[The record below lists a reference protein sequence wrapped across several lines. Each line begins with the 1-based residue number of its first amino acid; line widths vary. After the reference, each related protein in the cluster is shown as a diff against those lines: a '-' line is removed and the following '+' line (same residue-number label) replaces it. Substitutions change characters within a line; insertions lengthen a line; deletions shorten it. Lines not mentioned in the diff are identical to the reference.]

1 MADKDKLRFL
11 TGQEANLKDK
21 TLVRGQVYFA
31 ISSDTDSGKIYFDA
45 PIDNN
50 TTKRILMS
58 SDHAK
63 TADKATSADRAT
75 ADSNGRKFTET
86 YVSEIKLDNAG
97 TTILYK
103 YPDITTWKELKPKFL
118 PLTGGTITG
127 ELYADSITAGD
138 LLVNGSARF
147 VNTILGNIE
156 TANQWKTARGFQIA
170 DSDAAHTSVSV
181 NVNGSGNVVLKL
193 PSTIK
198 AALQG
203 NADTA
208 TKTTNDSN
216 NKKITDEYLHRVS
229 NTSST
234 LNQFSGAPKYL
245 LGIESFTDGGEVKWQ
260 SVDSVKVG
268 SASGADKW
276 NTARNFQVSDS
287 DAAHTGTAVSV
298 NGSKAIVLPLPA
310 TIKATLEGNASSAN
324 KVNHKYT
331 LTLGKT
337 KQTAFDGSADVSI
350 TITPESIGALSKD
363 EASAGAAKWSTARTF
378 YVADADA
385 SNTGTGVSVDGT
397 KDITLKLPSTI
408 KASIT
413 GHASE
418 DLPLAGGTMTGNI
431 SYKGSKATNSMIR
444 FLNNT
449 TDTSGNGISI
459 GGGGV
464 TVIGAGES
472 SQNLTPAAN
481 EEALYLTSDGSIKF
495 YTYCDTIGNKRGVIL
510 DTSRNF
516 YPDVNNSGSIGT
528 SSNKWASMYA
538 TTFYGALSG
547 TASHATSDIRGNAII
562 NTYLTNVYA
571 KSDDSSYLYKQV
583 GPSSERSAELIGR
596 YTPLDS
602 DGLINMKYIPAA
614 ALERVVVVA
623 NQTAQYA
630 LTTANVQL
638 GDVVKRN
645 DTGQLY
651 FVVDTNNL
659 SNAGGYLQFTAGTAT
674 NVNWSGIL
682 NRPNIVGSASTKN
695 IITLN
700 DAKTVFTI
708 NRVNGDGTSDSYT
721 LSPSFLPLA
730 GGTMTGN
737 IVFADSA
744 FSANP
749 TDTPGISW
757 SGGTDSAKIFYR
769 QTANNAG
776 SLVLQVSDDG
786 EEYIQFRH
794 TQGGVVYLKPN
805 TRELYPSANNTGSI
819 GTTSY
824 KWANMYATTFHG
836 SLDGTANRATNDT
849 NGKKITETYISE
861 IKLDAAGTTIQFKA
875 PDQTTYKEIKPKF
888 LPLTGGTITG
898 ELYVDGGTTLASLL
912 VNGDAR
918 FVNIIQGSISGNA
931 GSATKWATAK
941 AFYIADAE
949 AKHTSS
955 PQVNID
961 GSQSSYTL
969 KLPSTIKATLEGNA
983 DTATKL
989 TNLTEA
995 DKASSTNTWRRVW
1008 FAYDDNINGRPAY
1021 SDTFAYQSS
1030 SGTVKATKFQGD
1042 LVGNADS
1049 ASKWKTARNFITN
1062 LGSETSASVDGSTG
1076 PYNLGVTGVLP
1087 VSHGGTGQNDLSKVS
1102 VGNADKLDNL
1112 HATSFK
1118 TRIVKE
1124 KTLGE
1129 AGWYRILNA
1138 TTYSNTFL
1146 ITFYGGYNYQ
1156 PPTPVTF
1163 LVSHSYS
1170 TTKITQIGGCAYV
1183 GWITKIRA
1191 VHYNTSNFYIDIYF
1205 ARTAGTN
1212 YVNFEVMPLDPN
1224 SRSNLTVVDFTLI
1237 TDNITAD
1244 AECITRVE
1252 SYSDLAGKWETARTF
1267 ITALNSE
1274 SSASVD
1280 GSANVTMGVYGTLP
1294 VNHGGTGNTA
1304 QIANRAIYSET
1315 ASKLSSSGHYMSNS
1329 KMAINSSSEPTEI
1342 FFVNGSTR
1350 LGRNRILVNSTALNG
1365 DLILTALGYK
1375 TGYPLYTD
1383 PLFKTGTNGI
1393 SLYNNSQSTAPYTSV
1408 DRVKWNDAG
1417 ILSPGT
1423 NSDYIIKIQN
1433 TQSGTSPDLGGFVQL
1448 ISPRAGAIFIQ
1459 IFRAMVPIGY
1469 TLNVISNPMGSG
1481 YKDEW
1486 ITDNKGTGKWEWYAR
1501 RVICGSEGTFAD
1513 GGYIYLSGTAGVT
1526 WYLAS
1531 CNCYDV
1537 TKEDYDGLKTRMADQ
1552 WTTTHNFRV
1561 TDNGAANSGAWVS
1574 IDGSAPNYTLQ
1585 LPSTIKA
1592 TLNGNADTATH
1603 ATYADYPTGFSSR
1616 NNFSWGS
1623 LGGTAYTHVTDWN
1636 YNGGEI
1642 SFAEKD
1648 SRLFVQ
1654 IDGIFYQ
1661 NEGRHMVLDT
1671 NNYTSY
1677 APTLTGGGA
1686 SGTWNINI
1694 TGLANKATNDGSGH
1708 NIEETYLKRDGMG
1721 VSNNWM
1727 THALEIR
1734 NTSSASSMVSSGGA
1748 FHNGYVNLVL
1758 RGNDTTGVSGIAFT
1772 SSKGTTSINQPSD
1785 HAFIQYHPFG
1795 ITTLAAEG
1803 TKPTLATSGEKGIL
1817 VIGIGNDASTSSS
1830 GDSVYLQTC
1839 DWVGLK
1845 HNVANTVYTIPS
1857 MNTTVATANYPLI
1870 TTAIA
1875 GVYTHNTNITMNGGA
1890 ISITGTLSVSG
1901 ATTIG
1906 GFLTVNN
1913 KVKIQNTTDSKNSQD
1928 SNASLAIQGGVSV
1941 AKQLSAKT
1949 IRIDGSSSDTI
1960 GSTTQ
1965 GCTVHFNKTN
1975 NCIEFVFD

>member
-208 TKTTNDSN
+208 TKATNDSN

-516 YPDVNNSGSIGT
+516 YPDVNNSGSMGT
-528 SSNKWASMYA
+528 SSNKWNSMYA

-547 TASHATSDIRGNAII
+547 TASNATSDIRGNAII

-659 SNAGGYLQFTAGTAT
+659 GNAGGYLQFTAGTAA

-995 DKASSTNTWRRVW
+995 DKTSSTNTWRRVW
-1008 FAYDDNINGRPAY
+1008 FSYDDNVNGRPSY

-1030 SGTVKATKFQGD
+1030 TGTVKATKFQGA
-1042 LVGNADS
+1042 LVGNATS
-1049 ASKWKTARNFITN
+1049 ADKWSTARSFITN
-1062 LGSETSASVDGSTG
+1062 LGSESAASVDGSTG
-1076 PYNLGVTGVLP
+1076 PYNLGVTGTLP
-1087 VSHGGTGQNDLSKVS
+1087 VSHGGTGN
-1102 VGNADKLDNL
+1102 
-1112 HATSFK
+1112 
-1118 TRIVKE
+1118 
-1124 KTLGE
+1124 
-1129 AGWYRILNA
+1129 
-1138 TTYSNTFL
+1138 TTF
-1146 ITFYGGYNYQ
+1146 
-1156 PPTPVTF
+1156 
-1163 LVSHSYS
+1163 
-1170 TTKITQIGGCAYV
+1170 
-1183 GWITKIRA
+1183 
-1191 VHYNTSNFYIDIYF
+1191 
-1205 ARTAGTN
+1205 TA
-1212 YVNFEVMPLDPN
+1212 
-1224 SRSNLTVVDFTLI
+1224 S
-1237 TDNITAD
+1237 
-1244 AECITRVE
+1244 
-1252 SYSDLAGKWETARTF
+1252 
-1267 ITALNSE
+1267 
-1274 SSASVD
+1274 
-1280 GSANVTMGVYGTLP
+1280 
-1294 VNHGGTGNTA
+1294 
-1304 QIANRAIYSET
+1304 RAIYAET
-1315 ASKLSSSGHYMSNS
+1315 ATKLSSSEHYMSSS
-1329 KMAINSSSEPTEI
+1329 KLAINSTSEPGYQ
-1342 FFVNGSTR
+1342 FYVNGSTYLNGKVYINTATDTAPFYITR
-1350 LGRNRILVNSTALNG
+1350 HGSEAEAVAMSVNDNTYTIAYTNDEALNQ
-1365 DLILTALGYK
+1365 IRIRMIN
-1375 TGYPLYTD
+1375 TD
-1383 PLFKTGTNGI
+1383 TEDGTKDNTTDWSFYFNSRGQFLPNADGSGSIGI
-1393 SLYNNSQSTAPYTSV
+1393 S
-1408 DRVKWNDAG
+1408 
-1417 ILSPGT
+1417 
-1423 NSDYIIKIQN
+1423 
-1433 TQSGTSPDLGGFVQL
+1433 TQRWKS
-1448 ISPRAGAIFIQ
+1448 IYA
-1459 IFRAMVPIGY
+1459 
-1469 TLNVISNPMGSG
+1469 SNFYGL
-1481 YKDEW
+1481 
-1486 ITDNKGTGKWEWYAR
+1486 
-1501 RVICGSEGTFAD
+1501 AD
-1513 GGYIYLSGTAGVT
+1513 
-1526 WYLAS
+1526 
-1531 CNCYDV
+1531 
-1537 TKEDYDGLKTRMADQ
+1537 
-1552 WTTTHNFRV
+1552 
-1561 TDNGAANSGAWVS
+1561 
-1574 IDGSAPNYTLQ
+1574 
-1585 LPSTIKA
+1585 KA
-1592 TLNGNADTATH
+1592 T
-1603 ATYADYPTGFSSR
+1603 S
-1616 NNFSWGS
+1616 
-1623 LGGTAYTHVTDWN
+1623 
-1636 YNGGEI
+1636 
-1642 SFAEKD
+1642 
-1648 SRLFVQ
+1648 
-1654 IDGIFYQ
+1654 
-1661 NEGRHMVLDT
+1661 
-1671 NNYTSY
+1671 
-1677 APTLTGGGA
+1677 
-1686 SGTWNINI
+1686 
-1694 TGLANKATNDGSGH
+1694 DGSGH
-1708 NIEETYLKRDGMG
+1708 NIEDTYLKR
-1721 VSNNWM
+1721 
-1727 THALEIR
+1727 
-1734 NTSSASSMVSSGGA
+1734 SGG
-1748 FHNGYVNLVL
+1748 
-1758 RGNDTTGVSGIAFT
+1758 TMI
-1772 SSKGTTSINQPSD
+1772 GTINSQIVQPKTNNT
-1785 HAFIQYHPFG
+1785 Y
-1795 ITTLAAEG
+1795 TLG
-1803 TKPTLATSGEKGIL
+1803 
-1817 VIGIGNDASTSSS
+1817 SSS
-1830 GDSVYLQTC
+1830 NRWSTLYSVNIDNTGSWTWYGNQNFI
-1839 DWVGLK
+1839 LK
-1845 HNVANTVYTIPS
+1845 
-1857 MNTTVATANYPLI
+1857 ATANNQEWSFDQCADS
-1870 TTAIA
+1870 TS
-1875 GVYTHNTNITMNGGA
+1875 YTGTYSHFWSSKNSVSIIRFYTDDNQVQIPSTGFMGIGGA
-1890 ISITGTLSVSG
+1890 GDASYKLKVTGNTYLTGTLYV
-1901 ATTIG
+1901 G
-1906 GFLTVNN
+1906 GSSTFNNNLTVNSSG
-1913 KVKIQNTTDSKNSQD
+1913 KVKVQNTTDSKNSQD

-1949 IRIDGSSSDTI
+1949 IRIDGSGSDTI

>member
-63 TADKATSADRAT
+63 TADKATAADRAT

-86 YVSEIKLDNAG
+86 YVSEIKLDDAG

-208 TKTTNDSN
+208 TKATNDSN

-229 NTSST
+229 NTSSI

-260 SVDSVKVG
+260 SVDGVKVG

-363 EASAGAAKWSTARTF
+363 EASAGAAKWSTARMF

-385 SNTGTGVSVDGT
+385 SNTGEGVSVDGS

-408 KASIT
+408 KAAIT

-418 DLPLAGGTMTGNI
+418 DLSLAGGTMTGNI

-481 EEALYLTSDGSIKF
+481 EEALYLTSDGNIKF

-659 SNAGGYLQFTAGTAT
+659 GNAGGYLQFTAGTAA

-682 NRPNIVGSASTKN
+682 NRPNIVGSATGN
-695 IITLN
+695 AIVPNAANTEF
-700 DAKTVFTI
+700 TVYQ
-708 NRVNGDGTSDSYT
+708 VNGNGTSTSYV
-721 LSPSFLPLA
+721 
-730 GGTMTGN
+730 
-737 IVFADSA
+737 I
-744 FSANP
+744 
-749 TDTPGISW
+749 
-757 SGGTDSAKIFYR
+757 
-769 QTANNAG
+769 
-776 SLVLQVSDDG
+776 
-786 EEYIQFRH
+786 
-794 TQGGVVYLKPN
+794 KPN
-805 TRELYPSANNTGSI
+805 
-819 GTTSY
+819 
-824 KWANMYATTFHG
+824 
-836 SLDGTANRATNDT
+836 
-849 NGKKITETYISE
+849 
-861 IKLDAAGTTIQFKA
+861 
-875 PDQTTYKEIKPKF
+875 F
-888 LPLTGGTITG
+888 LSKTGGTITG

-918 FVNIIQGSISGNA
+918 FVNTIQGSISGNA

-1008 FAYDDNINGRPAY
+1008 FAYDDNVNGRPAY

-1030 SGTVKATKFQGD
+1030 TGTVKATKFQGA

-1049 ASKWKTARNFITN
+1049 ASKWKTARSFITN
-1062 LGSETSASVDGSTG
+1062 LGSESAASVDGSTG
-1076 PYNLGVTGVLP
+1076 PYNLGVTGTLP
-1087 VSHGGTGQNDLSKVS
+1087 VSHGGTGN
-1102 VGNADKLDNL
+1102 
-1112 HATSFK
+1112 
-1118 TRIVKE
+1118 
-1124 KTLGE
+1124 
-1129 AGWYRILNA
+1129 
-1138 TTYSNTFL
+1138 TTF
-1146 ITFYGGYNYQ
+1146 
-1156 PPTPVTF
+1156 
-1163 LVSHSYS
+1163 
-1170 TTKITQIGGCAYV
+1170 
-1183 GWITKIRA
+1183 
-1191 VHYNTSNFYIDIYF
+1191 
-1205 ARTAGTN
+1205 TA
-1212 YVNFEVMPLDPN
+1212 
-1224 SRSNLTVVDFTLI
+1224 S
-1237 TDNITAD
+1237 
-1244 AECITRVE
+1244 
-1252 SYSDLAGKWETARTF
+1252 
-1267 ITALNSE
+1267 
-1274 SSASVD
+1274 
-1280 GSANVTMGVYGTLP
+1280 
-1294 VNHGGTGNTA
+1294 
-1304 QIANRAIYSET
+1304 RAIYAET
-1315 ASKLSSSGHYMSNS
+1315 ATKLSSSGHYMSSS
-1329 KMAINSSSEPTEI
+1329 KLAINSTSEPGYQ
-1342 FFVNGSTR
+1342 FYVNGSTY
-1350 LGRNRILVNSTALNG
+1350 LNG
-1365 DLILTALGYK
+1365 KVYINTATDTAPFYITRGGSEAEAVAMSVNDS
-1375 TGYPLYTD
+1375 TYTIAYTNNEASNQIRIRMINTD
-1383 PLFKTGTNGI
+1383 TEDGTKDNTTDWSFYFNSKGQFLPNADGSGSIGI
-1393 SLYNNSQSTAPYTSV
+1393 S
-1408 DRVKWNDAG
+1408 
-1417 ILSPGT
+1417 
-1423 NSDYIIKIQN
+1423 
-1433 TQSGTSPDLGGFVQL
+1433 TQRWKS
-1448 ISPRAGAIFIQ
+1448 IYA
-1459 IFRAMVPIGY
+1459 
-1469 TLNVISNPMGSG
+1469 SNFYGL
-1481 YKDEW
+1481 
-1486 ITDNKGTGKWEWYAR
+1486 
-1501 RVICGSEGTFAD
+1501 AD
-1513 GGYIYLSGTAGVT
+1513 
-1526 WYLAS
+1526 
-1531 CNCYDV
+1531 
-1537 TKEDYDGLKTRMADQ
+1537 
-1552 WTTTHNFRV
+1552 
-1561 TDNGAANSGAWVS
+1561 
-1574 IDGSAPNYTLQ
+1574 
-1585 LPSTIKA
+1585 KA
-1592 TLNGNADTATH
+1592 T
-1603 ATYADYPTGFSSR
+1603 S
-1616 NNFSWGS
+1616 
-1623 LGGTAYTHVTDWN
+1623 
-1636 YNGGEI
+1636 
-1642 SFAEKD
+1642 
-1648 SRLFVQ
+1648 
-1654 IDGIFYQ
+1654 
-1661 NEGRHMVLDT
+1661 
-1671 NNYTSY
+1671 
-1677 APTLTGGGA
+1677 
-1686 SGTWNINI
+1686 
-1694 TGLANKATNDGSGH
+1694 DGSGH
-1708 NIEETYLKRDGMG
+1708 NIEDTYLKR
-1721 VSNNWM
+1721 
-1727 THALEIR
+1727 
-1734 NTSSASSMVSSGGA
+1734 SGG
-1748 FHNGYVNLVL
+1748 
-1758 RGNDTTGVSGIAFT
+1758 TMI
-1772 SSKGTTSINQPSD
+1772 GTINSQIVQPKTNNT
-1785 HAFIQYHPFG
+1785 Y
-1795 ITTLAAEG
+1795 TLG
-1803 TKPTLATSGEKGIL
+1803 
-1817 VIGIGNDASTSSS
+1817 SSS
-1830 GDSVYLQTC
+1830 NRWSTLYSVNIDNTGSWTWYGNQNFI
-1839 DWVGLK
+1839 LK
-1845 HNVANTVYTIPS
+1845 
-1857 MNTTVATANYPLI
+1857 ATANNQEWSFDQCADS
-1870 TTAIA
+1870 TS
-1875 GVYTHNTNITMNGGA
+1875 YTGTYSHFWSSKNSVSIIRFYTDDNQVQIPSTGFMGIGGA
-1890 ISITGTLSVSG
+1890 GDASYKLKVTGNTYLTGTLYV
-1901 ATTIG
+1901 G
-1906 GFLTVNN
+1906 GSSTFNNNLTVNSGG
-1913 KVKIQNTTDSKNSQD
+1913 KVKVQNTTDSKNSQD
-1928 SNASLAIQGGVSV
+1928 SNASLSVQGGVSV

-1949 IRIDGSSSDTI
+1949 IRIDGSGSDTI

>member
-21 TLVRGQVYFA
+21 TLTRGQVYFA

-63 TADKATSADRAT
+63 TADKATAADRAT
-75 ADSNGRKFTET
+75 ADSNGHKFTET

-103 YPDITTWKELKPKFL
+103 YPDITKWKELKPKFL

-198 AALQG
+198 ASLQG

-208 TKTTNDSN
+208 TKATNDSN

-229 NTSST
+229 NTSSI

-331 LTLGKT
+331 LTLGST
-337 KQTAFDGSADVSI
+337 AQTAFDGSADVAI
-350 TITPESIGALSKD
+350 TITPKSIGAL
-363 EASAGAAKWSTARTF
+363 ASNANAVSASKWSSARTF
-378 YVADADA
+378 YVADSDA
-385 SNTGTGVSVDGT
+385 SNTGEGVNVDGS

-408 KASIT
+408 KAAIT

-418 DLPLAGGTMTGNI
+418 DLSLAGGTMTGNI

-449 TDTSGNGISI
+449 TDASGNGISI

-481 EEALYLTSDGSIKF
+481 EEALYLTSDGNIKF

-682 NRPNIVGSASTKN
+682 NRPNVVGSATGN
-695 IITLN
+695 AIVPNAANTEF
-700 DAKTVFTI
+700 TVYQ
-708 NRVNGDGTSDSYT
+708 VNGNGTSTSYVIK
-721 LSPSFLPLA
+721 PNFLP
-730 GGTMTGN
+730 
-737 IVFADSA
+737 
-744 FSANP
+744 
-749 TDTPGISW
+749 
-757 SGGTDSAKIFYR
+757 K
-769 QTANNAG
+769 
-776 SLVLQVSDDG
+776 
-786 EEYIQFRH
+786 
-794 TQGGVVYLKPN
+794 
-805 TRELYPSANNTGSI
+805 
-819 GTTSY
+819 
-824 KWANMYATTFHG
+824 
-836 SLDGTANRATNDT
+836 
-849 NGKKITETYISE
+849 
-861 IKLDAAGTTIQFKA
+861 
-875 PDQTTYKEIKPKF
+875 
-888 LPLTGGTITG
+888 TGGTITG
-898 ELYVDGGTTLASLL
+898 ELSVDGETTLANLI
-912 VNGDAR
+912 VNGDAS

-1008 FAYDDNINGRPAY
+1008 FAYDDNVNGRPAY

-1030 SGTVKATKFQGD
+1030 TGTVKATKFQGA

-1049 ASKWKTARNFITN
+1049 ASKWKTARSFITN
-1062 LGSETSASVDGSTG
+1062 LGSESAASVDGSTG
-1076 PYNLGVTGVLP
+1076 PYNLGVTGTLP
-1087 VSHGGTGQNDLSKVS
+1087 VSHGGTGN
-1102 VGNADKLDNL
+1102 
-1112 HATSFK
+1112 
-1118 TRIVKE
+1118 
-1124 KTLGE
+1124 
-1129 AGWYRILNA
+1129 
-1138 TTYSNTFL
+1138 TTF
-1146 ITFYGGYNYQ
+1146 
-1156 PPTPVTF
+1156 
-1163 LVSHSYS
+1163 
-1170 TTKITQIGGCAYV
+1170 
-1183 GWITKIRA
+1183 
-1191 VHYNTSNFYIDIYF
+1191 
-1205 ARTAGTN
+1205 TA
-1212 YVNFEVMPLDPN
+1212 
-1224 SRSNLTVVDFTLI
+1224 S
-1237 TDNITAD
+1237 
-1244 AECITRVE
+1244 
-1252 SYSDLAGKWETARTF
+1252 
-1267 ITALNSE
+1267 
-1274 SSASVD
+1274 
-1280 GSANVTMGVYGTLP
+1280 
-1294 VNHGGTGNTA
+1294 
-1304 QIANRAIYSET
+1304 RAIYAET
-1315 ASKLSSSGHYMSNS
+1315 ATKLSSSGHYMSSS
-1329 KMAINSSSEPTEI
+1329 KLAINSTSEPGYQ
-1342 FFVNGSTR
+1342 FYVNGSTY
-1350 LGRNRILVNSTALNG
+1350 LNG
-1365 DLILTALGYK
+1365 KVYINTATDTAPFYITRGGSEAEAVAMSVNDS
-1375 TGYPLYTD
+1375 TYTIAYTNNEVSNQIRIRMINTD
-1383 PLFKTGTNGI
+1383 TEDGTKDNTTDWSFYFNSRGQFLPNADGSGSIGI
-1393 SLYNNSQSTAPYTSV
+1393 S
-1408 DRVKWNDAG
+1408 
-1417 ILSPGT
+1417 
-1423 NSDYIIKIQN
+1423 
-1433 TQSGTSPDLGGFVQL
+1433 TQRWKS
-1448 ISPRAGAIFIQ
+1448 IYA
-1459 IFRAMVPIGY
+1459 
-1469 TLNVISNPMGSG
+1469 SNFYGL
-1481 YKDEW
+1481 
-1486 ITDNKGTGKWEWYAR
+1486 
-1501 RVICGSEGTFAD
+1501 AD
-1513 GGYIYLSGTAGVT
+1513 
-1526 WYLAS
+1526 
-1531 CNCYDV
+1531 
-1537 TKEDYDGLKTRMADQ
+1537 
-1552 WTTTHNFRV
+1552 
-1561 TDNGAANSGAWVS
+1561 
-1574 IDGSAPNYTLQ
+1574 
-1585 LPSTIKA
+1585 KA
-1592 TLNGNADTATH
+1592 T
-1603 ATYADYPTGFSSR
+1603 S
-1616 NNFSWGS
+1616 
-1623 LGGTAYTHVTDWN
+1623 
-1636 YNGGEI
+1636 
-1642 SFAEKD
+1642 
-1648 SRLFVQ
+1648 
-1654 IDGIFYQ
+1654 
-1661 NEGRHMVLDT
+1661 
-1671 NNYTSY
+1671 
-1677 APTLTGGGA
+1677 
-1686 SGTWNINI
+1686 
-1694 TGLANKATNDGSGH
+1694 DGSGH
-1708 NIEETYLKRDGMG
+1708 NIEDTYLKR
-1721 VSNNWM
+1721 
-1727 THALEIR
+1727 
-1734 NTSSASSMVSSGGA
+1734 SGG
-1748 FHNGYVNLVL
+1748 
-1758 RGNDTTGVSGIAFT
+1758 TMI
-1772 SSKGTTSINQPSD
+1772 GTINSQIVQPKTNNT
-1785 HAFIQYHPFG
+1785 Y
-1795 ITTLAAEG
+1795 TLG
-1803 TKPTLATSGEKGIL
+1803 
-1817 VIGIGNDASTSSS
+1817 SSS
-1830 GDSVYLQTC
+1830 NRWSTLYSVNIDNTGSWTWYGNQNFI
-1839 DWVGLK
+1839 LK
-1845 HNVANTVYTIPS
+1845 
-1857 MNTTVATANYPLI
+1857 ATANNQEWSFDQCADS
-1870 TTAIA
+1870 TS
-1875 GVYTHNTNITMNGGA
+1875 YTGTYSHFWSSKNSVSIIRFYTDDNQVQIPSTGFMGIGGA
-1890 ISITGTLSVSG
+1890 GDASYKLKVTGNTYLTGTLYV
-1901 ATTIG
+1901 G
-1906 GFLTVNN
+1906 GSSTFNNNLTVNSGG
-1913 KVKIQNTTDSKNSQD
+1913 KVKVQNTTDSKNSQD
-1928 SNASLAIQGGVSV
+1928 SNASLSVQGGVSV

-1949 IRIDGSSSDTI
+1949 IRIDGSGSDTI

>member
-198 AALQG
+198 ASLQG

-208 TKTTNDSN
+208 TKATNDSN

-363 EASAGAAKWSTARTF
+363 EASAGAAKWSTARMF

-385 SNTGTGVSVDGT
+385 SNTGEGVSVDGS

-408 KASIT
+408 KAAIT

-418 DLPLAGGTMTGNI
+418 DLSLAGGTMTGNI

-472 SQNLTPAAN
+472 SQNLIPAAN

-528 SSNKWASMYA
+528 SSNKWNSMYA

-547 TASHATSDIRGNAII
+547 TASNATSDIRGNAII

-659 SNAGGYLQFTAGTAT
+659 GNAGGYLQFTAGTAA

-836 SLDGTANRATNDT
+836 SLDGTANRAINDT

-861 IKLDAAGTTIQFKA
+861 IKLDTAGTTIQFKA

-1008 FAYDDNINGRPAY
+1008 FAYDDNVNGRPAY

-1030 SGTVKATKFQGD
+1030 TGTVKATKFQGA

-1049 ASKWKTARNFITN
+1049 ASKWKTARSFITN
-1062 LGSETSASVDGSTG
+1062 LGSESPASVDGSTG
-1076 PYNLGVTGVLP
+1076 PYNLGVTGTLP
-1087 VSHGGTGQNDLSKVS
+1087 VSHGGTGVTTIAEIKAGKDADGNTITSKYVSIYNSNNIGSSSSVTVNDLAKQGSAVGMIYAATDNPFGKESWVHVWSQAWNKTVNTSWVS
-1102 VGNADKLDNL
+1102 QIA
-1112 HATSFK
+1112 
-1118 TRIVKE
+1118 
-1124 KTLGE
+1124 LGVDE
-1129 AGWYRILNA
+1129 SDGMWYRTKEGTIVGA
-1138 TTYSNTFL
+1138 SWTRVIDSNN
-1146 ITFYGGYNYQ
+1146 YNNY
-1156 PPTPVTF
+1156 
-1163 LVSHSYS
+1163 
-1170 TTKITQIGGCAYV
+1170 
-1183 GWITKIRA
+1183 A
-1191 VHYNTSNFYIDIYF
+1191 VKKAS
-1205 ARTAGTN
+1205 
-1212 YVNFEVMPLDPN
+1212 
-1224 SRSNLTVVDFTLI
+1224 SS
-1237 TDNITAD
+1237 TDN
-1244 AECITRVE
+1244 
-1252 SYSDLAGKWETARTF
+1252 
-1267 ITALNSE
+1267 AL
-1274 SSASVD
+1274 VRWD
-1280 GSANVTMGVYGTLP
+1280 GT
-1294 VNHGGTGNTA
+1294 TG
-1304 QIANRAIYSET
+1304 QAIQ
-1315 ASKLSSSGHYMSNS
+1315 
-1329 KMAINSSSEPTEI
+1329 
-1342 FFVNGSTR
+1342 
-1350 LGRNRILVNSTALNG
+1350 NSTATLSDEGHLSVSGKINSNG
-1365 DLILTALGYK
+1365 DITIGSMNGETVIGAGNFKIGVKNDSYGVMPYANNWNSIGSSSLYWYRAYVTNYYGTTSHITNYDSNGNIGAANTSSVAATLGYIN
-1375 TGYPLYTD
+1375 
-1383 PLFKTGTNGI
+1383 F
-1393 SLYNNSQSTAPYTSV
+1393 YNNA
-1408 DRVKWNDAG
+1408 A
-1417 ILSPGT
+1417 
-1423 NSDYIIKIQN
+1423 
-1433 TQSGTSPDLGGFVQL
+1433 
-1448 ISPRAGAIFIQ
+1448 AGATQ
-1459 IFRAMVPIGY
+1459 
-1469 TLNVISNPMGSG
+1469 
-1481 YKDEW
+1481 
-1486 ITDNKGTGKWEWYAR
+1486 
-1501 RVICGSEGTFAD
+1501 
-1513 GGYIYLSGTAGVT
+1513 
-1526 WYLAS
+1526 
-1531 CNCYDV
+1531 
-1537 TKEDYDGLKTRMADQ
+1537 TKTKLT
-1552 WTTTHNFRV
+1552 
-1561 TDNGAANSGAWVS
+1561 ANSGATTNLTITLPKTDGMLLNEGNYNDFAVKKASSSTDNAIVRWDGTDGRRIQNSLLS
-1574 IDGSAPNYTLQ
+1574 ISDEGLLTLQ
-1585 LPSTIKA
+1585 IGNHIGAKL
-1592 TLNGNADTATH
+1592 GNAYITS
-1603 ATYADYPTGFSSR
+1603 ADAS
-1616 NNFSWGS
+1616 N
-1623 LGGTAYTHVTDWN
+1623 
-1636 YNGGEI
+1636 GEI
-1642 SFAEKD
+1642 VLQNGHLRFGAD
-1648 SRLFVQ
+1648 SWDYNVW
-1654 IDGIFYQ
+1654 
-1661 NEGRHMVLDT
+1661 
-1671 NNYTSY
+1671 
-1677 APTLTGGGA
+1677 A
-1686 SGTWNINI
+1686 
-1694 TGLANKATNDGSGH
+1694 GLK
-1708 NIEETYLKRDGMG
+1708 Y
-1721 VSNNWM
+1721 
-1727 THALEIR
+1727 
-1734 NTSSASSMVSSGGA
+1734 
-1748 FHNGYVNLVL
+1748 
-1758 RGNDTTGVSGIAFT
+1758 
-1772 SSKGTTSINQPSD
+1772 
-1785 HAFIQYHPFG
+1785 
-1795 ITTLAAEG
+1795 
-1803 TKPTLATSGEKGIL
+1803 
-1817 VIGIGNDASTSSS
+1817 TSSS
-1830 GDSVYLQTC
+1830 KTIYLGLADGTIFTANSAQSGGTLALPGIRYFSINGKIAIDANDGWLRINEGKAFATGVYFGSNVVRTDGQLQVGDSGNKFY
-1839 DWVGLK
+1839 
-1845 HNVANTVYTIPS
+1845 ANSSGNGYFSNTLGIGGTNTSYKLYVNGTSYING
-1857 MNTTVATANYPLI
+1857 NTTV
-1870 TTAIA
+1870 
-1875 GVYTHNTNITMNGGA
+1875 NGW
-1890 ISITGTLSVSG
+1890 L
-1901 ATTIG
+1901 
-1906 GFLTVNN
+1906 
-1913 KVKIQNTTDSKNSQD
+1913 KVQNTTDSKNSQD

-1949 IRIDGSSSDTI
+1949 IRIDGSSSDAI

>member
-208 TKTTNDSN
+208 TKATNDSN

-516 YPDVNNSGSIGT
+516 YPDVNNSGSMGT
-528 SSNKWASMYA
+528 SSNKWNSMYA

-547 TASHATSDIRGNAII
+547 TASNATSDIRGNAII

-659 SNAGGYLQFTAGTAT
+659 GNAGGYLQFTAGTAA

-1008 FAYDDNINGRPAY
+1008 FAYDDNVNGRPAY

-1030 SGTVKATKFQGD
+1030 TGTVKATKFQGV
-1042 LVGNADS
+1042 LVGNATS
-1049 ASKWKTARNFITN
+1049 ADKWKTARNFITN
-1062 LGSETSASVDGSTG
+1062 LGSESPASIDGSTG
-1076 PYNLGVTGVLP
+1076 PYNLGVTGTLP
-1087 VSHGGTGQNDLSKVS
+1087 VSHGGTGVTTIAEIKAGKDADGNTISTTYQKLNPATLGYCNDYERCVIALCETSPANTGKNSHS
-1102 VGNADKLDNL
+1102 VGKIHRKRDNGLTPVEIADVAFESQYGGD
-1112 HATSFK
+1112 
-1118 TRIVKE
+1118 
-1124 KTLGE
+1124 
-1129 AGWYRILNA
+1129 YA
-1138 TTYSNTFL
+1138 TTYSMISNFENFSTVVNSGEGYRACTF
-1146 ITFYGGYNYQ
+1146 IYNGIHYAGLEFSQ
-1156 PPTPVTF
+1156 TQAASFFWHGIGNFTPF
-1163 LVSHSYS
+1163 LVKFYNNS
-1170 TTKITQIGGCAYV
+1170 T
-1183 GWITKIRA
+1183 
-1191 VHYNTSNFYIDIYF
+1191 
-1205 ARTAGTN
+1205 GT
-1212 YVNFEVMPLDPN
+1212 V
-1224 SRSNLTVVDFTLI
+1224 
-1237 TDNITAD
+1237 
-1244 AECITRVE
+1244 
-1252 SYSDLAGKWETARTF
+1252 
-1267 ITALNSE
+1267 LNNE
-1274 SSASVD
+1274 
-1280 GSANVTMGVYGTLP
+1280 
-1294 VNHGGTGNTA
+1294 
-1304 QIANRAIYSET
+1304 
-1315 ASKLSSSGHYMSNS
+1315 
-1329 KMAINSSSEPTEI
+1329 INSSISFSNCTRINYI
-1342 FFVNGSTR
+1342 FIGSLKGNADSASRLNISSTDNAIARFDGTNGA
-1350 LGRNRILVNSTALNG
+1350 IQNSTATLSDEGHLSVSGKINSKGDITIGSMNG
-1365 DLILTALGYK
+1365 DTVVGAGNFKIGVKNDSYGVMPYANNWNSIGSSNLYWYRAYVTNYYGTTSHITNYDSNGNIGAANTSSAAATLGYIN
-1375 TGYPLYTD
+1375 
-1383 PLFKTGTNGI
+1383 F
-1393 SLYNNSQSTAPYTSV
+1393 YNNA
-1408 DRVKWNDAG
+1408 A
-1417 ILSPGT
+1417 
-1423 NSDYIIKIQN
+1423 
-1433 TQSGTSPDLGGFVQL
+1433 
-1448 ISPRAGAIFIQ
+1448 AGATQ
-1459 IFRAMVPIGY
+1459 
-1469 TLNVISNPMGSG
+1469 
-1481 YKDEW
+1481 
-1486 ITDNKGTGKWEWYAR
+1486 
-1501 RVICGSEGTFAD
+1501 
-1513 GGYIYLSGTAGVT
+1513 
-1526 WYLAS
+1526 
-1531 CNCYDV
+1531 
-1537 TKEDYDGLKTRMADQ
+1537 TKTKLT
-1552 WTTTHNFRV
+1552 
-1561 TDNGAANSGAWVS
+1561 ANSGATTNLTITLPKTDGMLLNEGNYNDFAVKKASSSTDNAIVRWDGNDGRRIQNSLLS
-1574 IDGSAPNYTLQ
+1574 ISDEGLLTLQTGNHIGAKLGSAYIT
-1585 LPSTIKA
+1585 S
-1592 TLNGNADTATH
+1592 ADA
-1603 ATYADYPTGFSSR
+1603 SS
-1616 NNFSWGS
+1616 
-1623 LGGTAYTHVTDWN
+1623 
-1636 YNGGEI
+1636 GEI
-1642 SFAEKD
+1642 VLQNGHLRFGAD
-1648 SRLFVQ
+1648 SWDYNVW
-1654 IDGIFYQ
+1654 
-1661 NEGRHMVLDT
+1661 
-1671 NNYTSY
+1671 
-1677 APTLTGGGA
+1677 A
-1686 SGTWNINI
+1686 
-1694 TGLANKATNDGSGH
+1694 GLK
-1708 NIEETYLKRDGMG
+1708 Y
-1721 VSNNWM
+1721 
-1727 THALEIR
+1727 
-1734 NTSSASSMVSSGGA
+1734 
-1748 FHNGYVNLVL
+1748 
-1758 RGNDTTGVSGIAFT
+1758 
-1772 SSKGTTSINQPSD
+1772 
-1785 HAFIQYHPFG
+1785 
-1795 ITTLAAEG
+1795 
-1803 TKPTLATSGEKGIL
+1803 
-1817 VIGIGNDASTSSS
+1817 TSSS
-1830 GDSVYLQTC
+1830 KTIYLGLADGTIFTANSAQSGGTLALPGIRYFSINGKIAIDANDGWLRINEGKAFATGVYFGSNVVRTDGQLQVGDSGNKFY
-1839 DWVGLK
+1839 
-1845 HNVANTVYTIPS
+1845 ANSSGNGYFSNTLGIGGTNTSYKLYVNGTSYING
-1857 MNTTVATANYPLI
+1857 NTTV
-1870 TTAIA
+1870 
-1875 GVYTHNTNITMNGGA
+1875 NGW
-1890 ISITGTLSVSG
+1890 L
-1901 ATTIG
+1901 
-1906 GFLTVNN
+1906 
-1913 KVKIQNTTDSKNSQD
+1913 KVQNTTDSKNSQD

-1949 IRIDGSSSDTI
+1949 IRIDGSGSDTI

>member
-11 TGQEANLKDK
+11 TGQESNLKDK

-63 TADKATSADRAT
+63 TADKATAADRAT

-198 AALQG
+198 ASLQG

-208 TKTTNDSN
+208 TKATNDSN

-481 EEALYLTSDGSIKF
+481 EEALYLTSDGNIKF

-528 SSNKWASMYA
+528 SSNKWSSIYA

-682 NRPNIVGSASTKN
+682 NRPNVVGSATGN
-695 IITLN
+695 AIVPNAANTEF
-700 DAKTVFTI
+700 TVYQ
-708 NRVNGDGTSDSYT
+708 VNGNGTSTSYVIK
-721 LSPSFLPLA
+721 PNFLP
-730 GGTMTGN
+730 
-737 IVFADSA
+737 
-744 FSANP
+744 
-749 TDTPGISW
+749 
-757 SGGTDSAKIFYR
+757 K
-769 QTANNAG
+769 
-776 SLVLQVSDDG
+776 
-786 EEYIQFRH
+786 
-794 TQGGVVYLKPN
+794 
-805 TRELYPSANNTGSI
+805 
-819 GTTSY
+819 
-824 KWANMYATTFHG
+824 
-836 SLDGTANRATNDT
+836 
-849 NGKKITETYISE
+849 
-861 IKLDAAGTTIQFKA
+861 
-875 PDQTTYKEIKPKF
+875 
-888 LPLTGGTITG
+888 TGGTITG
-898 ELYVDGGTTLASLL
+898 ELSVDGETTLANLI
-912 VNGDAR
+912 VNGDAS

-1008 FAYDDNINGRPAY
+1008 FAYDDNVNGRPAY

-1030 SGTVKATKFQGD
+1030 TGTVKATKFQGA

-1049 ASKWKTARNFITN
+1049 ASKWKTARSFITN
-1062 LGSETSASVDGSTG
+1062 LGSESPASVDGSTG
-1076 PYNLGVTGVLP
+1076 PYNLGVTGTLP
-1087 VSHGGTGQNDLSKVS
+1087 VSHGGTGN
-1102 VGNADKLDNL
+1102 
-1112 HATSFK
+1112 
-1118 TRIVKE
+1118 
-1124 KTLGE
+1124 
-1129 AGWYRILNA
+1129 
-1138 TTYSNTFL
+1138 TTF
-1146 ITFYGGYNYQ
+1146 
-1156 PPTPVTF
+1156 
-1163 LVSHSYS
+1163 
-1170 TTKITQIGGCAYV
+1170 
-1183 GWITKIRA
+1183 
-1191 VHYNTSNFYIDIYF
+1191 
-1205 ARTAGTN
+1205 TA
-1212 YVNFEVMPLDPN
+1212 
-1224 SRSNLTVVDFTLI
+1224 S
-1237 TDNITAD
+1237 
-1244 AECITRVE
+1244 
-1252 SYSDLAGKWETARTF
+1252 
-1267 ITALNSE
+1267 
-1274 SSASVD
+1274 
-1280 GSANVTMGVYGTLP
+1280 
-1294 VNHGGTGNTA
+1294 
-1304 QIANRAIYSET
+1304 RAIYAET
-1315 ASKLSSSGHYMSNS
+1315 ATKLSSSGHYMSSS
-1329 KMAINSSSEPTEI
+1329 KLAINSTSEPGYQLY
-1342 FFVNGSTR
+1342 VNGSTY
-1350 LGRNRILVNSTALNG
+1350 LNG
-1365 DLILTALGYK
+1365 KVYINTATDTAPFYITRGGSEAEAVAMSVNDS
-1375 TGYPLYTD
+1375 TYTIAYTNNEASNQIRIRMINTD
-1383 PLFKTGTNGI
+1383 TEDGTKDNTTDWSFYFNSKGQFLPNADGSGSIGI
-1393 SLYNNSQSTAPYTSV
+1393 S
-1408 DRVKWNDAG
+1408 
-1417 ILSPGT
+1417 
-1423 NSDYIIKIQN
+1423 
-1433 TQSGTSPDLGGFVQL
+1433 TQRWKS
-1448 ISPRAGAIFIQ
+1448 IYA
-1459 IFRAMVPIGY
+1459 
-1469 TLNVISNPMGSG
+1469 SNFYGL
-1481 YKDEW
+1481 
-1486 ITDNKGTGKWEWYAR
+1486 
-1501 RVICGSEGTFAD
+1501 AD
-1513 GGYIYLSGTAGVT
+1513 
-1526 WYLAS
+1526 
-1531 CNCYDV
+1531 
-1537 TKEDYDGLKTRMADQ
+1537 
-1552 WTTTHNFRV
+1552 
-1561 TDNGAANSGAWVS
+1561 
-1574 IDGSAPNYTLQ
+1574 
-1585 LPSTIKA
+1585 KA
-1592 TLNGNADTATH
+1592 T
-1603 ATYADYPTGFSSR
+1603 S
-1616 NNFSWGS
+1616 
-1623 LGGTAYTHVTDWN
+1623 
-1636 YNGGEI
+1636 
-1642 SFAEKD
+1642 
-1648 SRLFVQ
+1648 
-1654 IDGIFYQ
+1654 
-1661 NEGRHMVLDT
+1661 
-1671 NNYTSY
+1671 
-1677 APTLTGGGA
+1677 
-1686 SGTWNINI
+1686 
-1694 TGLANKATNDGSGH
+1694 DGSGH
-1708 NIEETYLKRDGMG
+1708 NIEDTYLKR
-1721 VSNNWM
+1721 
-1727 THALEIR
+1727 
-1734 NTSSASSMVSSGGA
+1734 SGG
-1748 FHNGYVNLVL
+1748 
-1758 RGNDTTGVSGIAFT
+1758 TMI
-1772 SSKGTTSINQPSD
+1772 GTINSQIVQPKTNNT
-1785 HAFIQYHPFG
+1785 Y
-1795 ITTLAAEG
+1795 TLG
-1803 TKPTLATSGEKGIL
+1803 
-1817 VIGIGNDASTSSS
+1817 SSS
-1830 GDSVYLQTC
+1830 NRWSTLYSVNIDNTGSWTWYGNQNFI
-1839 DWVGLK
+1839 LK
-1845 HNVANTVYTIPS
+1845 
-1857 MNTTVATANYPLI
+1857 ATANNQEWSFDQCADS
-1870 TTAIA
+1870 TS
-1875 GVYTHNTNITMNGGA
+1875 YTGTYSHFWSSKNSVSIIRFYTDDNQVQIPSTGFMGIGGA
-1890 ISITGTLSVSG
+1890 GDASYKLKVTGNTYLTGTLYV
-1901 ATTIG
+1901 G
-1906 GFLTVNN
+1906 GSSTFNNNLTVNSGG
-1913 KVKIQNTTDSKNSQD
+1913 KVKVQNTTDSKNSQD
-1928 SNASLAIQGGVSV
+1928 SNASLSVQGGVSV

-1949 IRIDGSSSDTI
+1949 IRIDGSGSDTI

>member
-21 TLVRGQVYFA
+21 TLTRGQVYFA

-63 TADKATSADRAT
+63 TADKATAADRAT
-75 ADSNGRKFTET
+75 ADSNGHKFTET

-103 YPDITTWKELKPKFL
+103 YPDITKWKELKPKFL

-156 TANQWKTARGFQIA
+156 TADQWKTARGFQIA
-170 DSDAAHTSVSV
+170 DSDAAHTSVTV
-181 NVNGSGNVVLKL
+181 NVNGSSNVVLKL

-208 TKTTNDSN
+208 TKATNDSN

-276 NTARNFQVSDS
+276 NTAVNFQVSDS
-287 DAAHTGTAVSV
+287 DAAHTGTAVPV

-331 LTLGKT
+331 LTLGST
-337 KQTAFDGSADVSI
+337 AQTAFDGSADVAI
-350 TITPESIGALSKD
+350 TITPKSIGAL
-363 EASAGAAKWSTARTF
+363 ASNANAVSASKWSSARTF
-378 YVADADA
+378 YVADSDA
-385 SNTGTGVSVDGT
+385 SNTGEGVSVDGS

-408 KASIT
+408 KAAIT

-418 DLPLAGGTMTGNI
+418 DLSLAGGTMTGNI

-449 TDTSGNGISI
+449 TDASGNGISI

-481 EEALYLTSDGSIKF
+481 EEALYLTSDGNIKF

-528 SSNKWASMYA
+528 SSNKWASVYA

-614 ALERVVVVA
+614 ALERVVVEA

-682 NRPNIVGSASTKN
+682 NRPNVVGSATGN
-695 IITLN
+695 AIVPNAANTEF
-700 DAKTVFTI
+700 TVYQ
-708 NRVNGDGTSDSYT
+708 VNGNGTSTSYVIK
-721 LSPSFLPLA
+721 PNFLP
-730 GGTMTGN
+730 
-737 IVFADSA
+737 
-744 FSANP
+744 
-749 TDTPGISW
+749 
-757 SGGTDSAKIFYR
+757 K
-769 QTANNAG
+769 
-776 SLVLQVSDDG
+776 
-786 EEYIQFRH
+786 
-794 TQGGVVYLKPN
+794 
-805 TRELYPSANNTGSI
+805 
-819 GTTSY
+819 
-824 KWANMYATTFHG
+824 
-836 SLDGTANRATNDT
+836 
-849 NGKKITETYISE
+849 
-861 IKLDAAGTTIQFKA
+861 
-875 PDQTTYKEIKPKF
+875 
-888 LPLTGGTITG
+888 TGGTITG
-898 ELYVDGGTTLASLL
+898 ELSVDGETTLANLI
-912 VNGDAR
+912 VNGDAS

-1008 FAYDDNINGRPAY
+1008 FAYDDNVNGRPAY

-1030 SGTVKATKFQGD
+1030 TGTVKATKFQGA
-1042 LVGNADS
+1042 LVGNATS
-1049 ASKWKTARNFITN
+1049 ADKWSTARNFITN

-1076 PYNLGVTGVLP
+1076 PYNLGVTGTLP
-1087 VSHGGTGQNDLSKVS
+1087 VSHGGTGVTTIAEIKAGKDADGNTITSKYVSIYNSNNIGSSRSVTVNDLAKQGSAVGMIYAATDNPFGKESWVHVWSQAWNKTVNTSWVS
-1102 VGNADKLDNL
+1102 QIA
-1112 HATSFK
+1112 
-1118 TRIVKE
+1118 
-1124 KTLGE
+1124 LGVDE
-1129 AGWYRILNA
+1129 SDGMWYRTKEGTIVGA
-1138 TTYSNTFL
+1138 SWTRVIDSNN
-1146 ITFYGGYNYQ
+1146 YNNY
-1156 PPTPVTF
+1156 
-1163 LVSHSYS
+1163 
-1170 TTKITQIGGCAYV
+1170 
-1183 GWITKIRA
+1183 A
-1191 VHYNTSNFYIDIYF
+1191 VKKAS
-1205 ARTAGTN
+1205 
-1212 YVNFEVMPLDPN
+1212 
-1224 SRSNLTVVDFTLI
+1224 SS
-1237 TDNITAD
+1237 TDN
-1244 AECITRVE
+1244 
-1252 SYSDLAGKWETARTF
+1252 
-1267 ITALNSE
+1267 AL
-1274 SSASVD
+1274 VRWD
-1280 GSANVTMGVYGTLP
+1280 GT
-1294 VNHGGTGNTA
+1294 TG
-1304 QIANRAIYSET
+1304 QAIQ
-1315 ASKLSSSGHYMSNS
+1315 
-1329 KMAINSSSEPTEI
+1329 
-1342 FFVNGSTR
+1342 
-1350 LGRNRILVNSTALNG
+1350 NSTATLSDEGHLSVSGKINSNG
-1365 DLILTALGYK
+1365 DITIGSMNGETVIGAGNFKIGVKNDSYGVMPYANNWNSIGSSNLYWYRAYVTNYYGTTSHIINYDSNGNIGAANTSSAAATLGYIN
-1375 TGYPLYTD
+1375 
-1383 PLFKTGTNGI
+1383 F
-1393 SLYNNSQSTAPYTSV
+1393 YNNA
-1408 DRVKWNDAG
+1408 A
-1417 ILSPGT
+1417 
-1423 NSDYIIKIQN
+1423 
-1433 TQSGTSPDLGGFVQL
+1433 
-1448 ISPRAGAIFIQ
+1448 AGATQ
-1459 IFRAMVPIGY
+1459 
-1469 TLNVISNPMGSG
+1469 
-1481 YKDEW
+1481 
-1486 ITDNKGTGKWEWYAR
+1486 
-1501 RVICGSEGTFAD
+1501 
-1513 GGYIYLSGTAGVT
+1513 
-1526 WYLAS
+1526 
-1531 CNCYDV
+1531 
-1537 TKEDYDGLKTRMADQ
+1537 TKTKLT
-1552 WTTTHNFRV
+1552 
-1561 TDNGAANSGAWVS
+1561 ANSGATTNLTITLPKTDGMLLNEGNYNDFAVKKASSSTDNAIVRWDGTDGRRIQNSLLS
-1574 IDGSAPNYTLQ
+1574 INDKGLLTLQTGNHIGAKLGSAYITSADANSGEIVLQ
-1585 LPSTIKA
+1585 NGHLRFGSDSWDYNQWAGLKYVHSSKIIYLGLADGTIF
-1592 TLNGNADTATH
+1592 H
-1603 ATYADYPTGFSSR
+1603 ANSGQS
-1616 NNFSWGS
+1616 
-1623 LGGTAYTHVTDWN
+1623 GGTLALPGIRYFSI
-1636 YNGGEI
+1636 NGKI
-1642 SFAEKD
+1642 A
-1648 SRLFVQ
+1648 
-1654 IDGIFYQ
+1654 IDANDGWLRI
-1661 NEGRHMVLDT
+1661 NEGKAFATGVYFGSNVVRTDGQLQVGDSGNKFYANSSGNGYFSNTLGIGGT
-1671 NNYTSY
+1671 NTSY
-1677 APTLTGGGA
+1677 KL
-1686 SGTWNINI
+1686 
-1694 TGLANKATNDGSGH
+1694 
-1708 NIEETYLKRDGMG
+1708 
-1721 VSNNWM
+1721 
-1727 THALEIR
+1727 
-1734 NTSSASSMVSSGGA
+1734 
-1748 FHNGYVNLVL
+1748 YVN
-1758 RGNDTTGVSGIAFT
+1758 GT
-1772 SSKGTTSINQPSD
+1772 SYIN
-1785 HAFIQYHPFG
+1785 G
-1795 ITTLAAEG
+1795 
-1803 TKPTLATSGEKGIL
+1803 
-1817 VIGIGNDASTSSS
+1817 
-1830 GDSVYLQTC
+1830 
-1839 DWVGLK
+1839 
-1845 HNVANTVYTIPS
+1845 
-1857 MNTTVATANYPLI
+1857 NTTV
-1870 TTAIA
+1870 
-1875 GVYTHNTNITMNGGA
+1875 NGW
-1890 ISITGTLSVSG
+1890 L
-1901 ATTIG
+1901 
-1906 GFLTVNN
+1906 
-1913 KVKIQNTTDSKNSQD
+1913 KVQNTTDSKNSQD

>member
-11 TGQEANLKDK
+11 TGQEANLKEK
-21 TLVRGQVYFA
+21 ALTRGQVYFA

-45 PIDNN
+45 PIDDN

-63 TADKATSADRAT
+63 TADKATSADRAI

-208 TKTTNDSN
+208 TKATNDSN

-245 LGIESFTDGGEVKWQ
+245 LGIESFSDGGEVKWQ

-363 EASAGAAKWSTARTF
+363 EASAGAAKWSTARMF

-431 SYKGSKATNSMIR
+431 SYKGSKSTNSMIR

-481 EEALYLTSDGSIKF
+481 EESLYLMSDGSIKF

-528 SSNKWASMYA
+528 SSNKWNSMYA

-547 TASHATSDIRGNAII
+547 TASNATSDIRGNAII

-583 GPSSERSAELIGR
+583 GPASERSAELIGR

-651 FVVDTNNL
+651 FVIDTNNL
-659 SNAGGYLQFTAGTAT
+659 GNANGYLQFTAGTAA

-682 NRPNIVGSASTKN
+682 NRPNVVGSATGN
-695 IITLN
+695 AIVPNAANTEF
-700 DAKTVFTI
+700 TVYQ
-708 NRVNGDGTSDSYT
+708 VNGNGTSTSYVIK
-721 LSPSFLPLA
+721 PNFLP
-730 GGTMTGN
+730 
-737 IVFADSA
+737 
-744 FSANP
+744 
-749 TDTPGISW
+749 
-757 SGGTDSAKIFYR
+757 K
-769 QTANNAG
+769 
-776 SLVLQVSDDG
+776 
-786 EEYIQFRH
+786 
-794 TQGGVVYLKPN
+794 
-805 TRELYPSANNTGSI
+805 
-819 GTTSY
+819 
-824 KWANMYATTFHG
+824 
-836 SLDGTANRATNDT
+836 
-849 NGKKITETYISE
+849 
-861 IKLDAAGTTIQFKA
+861 
-875 PDQTTYKEIKPKF
+875 
-888 LPLTGGTITG
+888 TGGTITG

-918 FVNIIQGSISGNA
+918 FVNTIQGSISGNA
-931 GSATKWATAK
+931 GTADKWATAK

-983 DTATKL
+983 DSATKL

-1008 FAYDDNINGRPAY
+1008 FAYDDNVNGRPSY

-1030 SGTVKATKFQGD
+1030 TGTVKATKFQGA
-1042 LVGNADS
+1042 LIGNATS
-1049 ASKWKTARNFITN
+1049 ADKWKTARSFITN
-1062 LGSETSASVDGSTG
+1062 LGSESAASVDGSTG
-1076 PYNLGVTGVLP
+1076 PYNLGVTGTLP
-1087 VSHGGTGQNDLSKVS
+1087 VSHGGTGQTDLSKVS

-1112 HATSFK
+1112 HASSFK

-1146 ITFYGGYNYQ
+1146 ITFYGAYNYQ

-1170 TTKITQIGGCAYV
+1170 TTKITQVGGCAYI

-1191 VHYNTSNFYIDIYF
+1191 VHYDTFKFYIDIYF
-1205 ARTAGTN
+1205 ARTQGTN

-1224 SRSNLTVVDFTLI
+1224 SRSHLTVVDFTLI

-1294 VNHGGTGNTA
+1294 VSHGGTGQTSIANIQAGKDADGNTITSKYVSIYNSNNIGSSA
-1304 QIANRAIYSET
+1304 DVTVNDLAKQGSAVGMIYAAIDNPFSKAGWVHVWSQAWNKTVNTSWVSQIALGVDESDGMWYRTKEGTIVG
-1315 ASKLSSSGHYMSNS
+1315 ASWTRVIDSNNYNNYAVKKASSSTDNALVRWDGTTGQ
-1329 KMAINSSSEPTEI
+1329 AIQ
-1342 FFVNGSTR
+1342 
-1350 LGRNRILVNSTALNG
+1350 NSTATLSDEGHLSVSGKINSKGDITIGSMNG
-1365 DLILTALGYK
+1365 DTVVGAGNFKIGVKNDSYGVMPYANNWNSIGSSGLYWYRAYVTHYYGNTAHITNYDSNGNIGIAATTSAAATLGYIN
-1375 TGYPLYTD
+1375 
-1383 PLFKTGTNGI
+1383 F
-1393 SLYNNSQSTAPYTSV
+1393 YNNA
-1408 DRVKWNDAG
+1408 A
-1417 ILSPGT
+1417 
-1423 NSDYIIKIQN
+1423 
-1433 TQSGTSPDLGGFVQL
+1433 
-1448 ISPRAGAIFIQ
+1448 AGATQ
-1459 IFRAMVPIGY
+1459 
-1469 TLNVISNPMGSG
+1469 
-1481 YKDEW
+1481 
-1486 ITDNKGTGKWEWYAR
+1486 
-1501 RVICGSEGTFAD
+1501 
-1513 GGYIYLSGTAGVT
+1513 
-1526 WYLAS
+1526 
-1531 CNCYDV
+1531 
-1537 TKEDYDGLKTRMADQ
+1537 TKTKLT
-1552 WTTTHNFRV
+1552 
-1561 TDNGAANSGAWVS
+1561 ANSGATTNLTITLPKTDGMLLNEGNYNDFAVKKASSSTDNAIVRWDGTDGRRIQNSLLS
-1574 IDGSAPNYTLQ
+1574 ISDEGLLTLQTGNHIGAKLGSAYLTSANSSNGEILLQ
-1585 LPSTIKA
+1585 NGHLRFGSDSWDYNQWAGLKYVHSSKIIYLGLADGTIF
-1592 TLNGNADTATH
+1592 NANSAQ
-1603 ATYADYPTGFSSR
+1603 S
-1616 NNFSWGS
+1616 
-1623 LGGTAYTHVTDWN
+1623 GGTLALPGIRYFSI
-1636 YNGGEI
+1636 NGKIAIDANDGWLRINEGK
-1642 SFAEKD
+1642 SFATGVYFGSNVVRTDGQLQVGD
-1648 SRLFVQ
+1648 SGNKFYANSSGNGYFSNTL
-1654 IDGIFYQ
+1654 GI
-1661 NEGRHMVLDT
+1661 GGT
-1671 NNYTSY
+1671 NTSY
-1677 APTLTGGGA
+1677 KL
-1686 SGTWNINI
+1686 
-1694 TGLANKATNDGSGH
+1694 
-1708 NIEETYLKRDGMG
+1708 
-1721 VSNNWM
+1721 
-1727 THALEIR
+1727 
-1734 NTSSASSMVSSGGA
+1734 
-1748 FHNGYVNLVL
+1748 YVN
-1758 RGNDTTGVSGIAFT
+1758 GT
-1772 SSKGTTSINQPSD
+1772 SYIN
-1785 HAFIQYHPFG
+1785 G
-1795 ITTLAAEG
+1795 
-1803 TKPTLATSGEKGIL
+1803 
-1817 VIGIGNDASTSSS
+1817 
-1830 GDSVYLQTC
+1830 
-1839 DWVGLK
+1839 
-1845 HNVANTVYTIPS
+1845 
-1857 MNTTVATANYPLI
+1857 NTTV
-1870 TTAIA
+1870 
-1875 GVYTHNTNITMNGGA
+1875 NGW
-1890 ISITGTLSVSG
+1890 L
-1901 ATTIG
+1901 
-1906 GFLTVNN
+1906 
-1913 KVKIQNTTDSKNSQD
+1913 KVQNTTDSKNSQD

-1949 IRIDGSSSDTI
+1949 VRIDGSGSDTT

>member
-45 PIDNN
+45 PIDKN

-63 TADKATSADRAT
+63 TADKATAADRAT

-198 AALQG
+198 ASLQG

-208 TKTTNDSN
+208 TKATNDSN

-229 NTSST
+229 NTSTT

-260 SVDSVKVG
+260 SVDSVKVS

-378 YVADADA
+378 YVTDADA

-397 KDITLKLPSTI
+397 KDITLKLPSII

-413 GHASE
+413 GHASK
-418 DLPLAGGTMTGNI
+418 DLPLTGGTMTGNI
-431 SYKGSKATNSMIR
+431 NFANNIGITAAMGGGSDGWGIIGTGTNDNGRLKIYVTDNGTTDWIDFEFRDYSGTTYTPLSMTGNQVLFASNIR
-444 FLNNT
+444 PTTNNT
-449 TDTSGNGISI
+449 YSLGTNDYKWSSI
-459 GGGGV
+459 
-464 TVIGAGES
+464 
-472 SQNLTPAAN
+472 
-481 EEALYLTSDGSIKF
+481 
-495 YTYCDTIGNKRGVIL
+495 
-510 DTSRNF
+510 
-516 YPDVNNSGSIGT
+516 
-528 SSNKWASMYA
+528 YA

-547 TASHATSDIRGNAII
+547 TASNATSDIRGNAII

-583 GPSSERSAELIGR
+583 GPASERSAELIGR

-659 SNAGGYLQFTAGTAT
+659 GNAGGYLQFTAGTAA

-757 SGGTDSAKIFYR
+757 SGGTDGAKIFYR
-769 QTANNAG
+769 QTAVNAG
-776 SLVLQVSDDG
+776 SLVLQVTDDG

-794 TQGGVVYLKPN
+794 TKGGVVYLKPN
-805 TRELYPSANNTGSI
+805 TRELYPSSDNTGSI
-819 GTTSY
+819 GTTGY

-918 FVNIIQGSISGNA
+918 FVNTIQGSISGNA
-931 GSATKWATAK
+931 GSANKWATAK

-955 PQVNID
+955 PPVNID

-969 KLPSTIKATLEGNA
+969 KLPSIIKATLEGNA
-983 DTATKL
+983 DSATKL

-1008 FAYDDNINGRPAY
+1008 FAYDDNVNGRPAY
-1021 SDTFAYQSS
+1021 SDTFTYQSS
-1030 SGTVKATKFQGD
+1030 TGTVKATKFQGA
-1042 LVGNADS
+1042 LTGNATS
-1049 ASKWKTARNFITN
+1049 ADKWSTARNFITN
-1062 LGSETSASVDGSTG
+1062 LGSESPASVDGSTG

-1087 VSHGGTGQNDLSKVS
+1087 VSHGGTGN
-1102 VGNADKLDNL
+1102 
-1112 HATSFK
+1112 
-1118 TRIVKE
+1118 
-1124 KTLGE
+1124 
-1129 AGWYRILNA
+1129 
-1138 TTYSNTFL
+1138 TT
-1146 ITFYGGYNYQ
+1146 
-1156 PPTPVTF
+1156 
-1163 LVSHSYS
+1163 
-1170 TTKITQIGGCAYV
+1170 
-1183 GWITKIRA
+1183 
-1191 VHYNTSNFYIDIYF
+1191 
-1205 ARTAGTN
+1205 
-1212 YVNFEVMPLDPN
+1212 
-1224 SRSNLTVVDFTLI
+1224 
-1237 TDNITAD
+1237 
-1244 AECITRVE
+1244 
-1252 SYSDLAGKWETARTF
+1252 
-1267 ITALNSE
+1267 
-1274 SSASVD
+1274 
-1280 GSANVTMGVYGTLP
+1280 
-1294 VNHGGTGNTA
+1294 
-1304 QIANRAIYSET
+1304 QIANRAIYAET
-1315 ASKLSSSGHYMSNS
+1315 ASKLSSSGHYMSSS
-1329 KMAINSSSEPTEI
+1329 KMAINSTSEPGYQFYVNGTSYFSGITTHAAAVNFANGTWNLVGDDVYFGDHNVAGGFGILGKNGNTRLDFCQYNAASIYQSII
-1342 FFVNGSTR
+1342 FDGSTLYASSKFGVNGS
-1350 LGRNRILVNSTALNG
+1350 NST
-1365 DLILTALGYK
+1365 
-1375 TGYPLYTD
+1375 
-1383 PLFKTGTNGI
+1383 
-1393 SLYNNSQSTAPYTSV
+1393 YNFYVN
-1408 DRVKWNDAG
+1408 
-1417 ILSPGT
+1417 
-1423 NSDYIIKIQN
+1423 
-1433 TQSGTSPDLGGFVQL
+1433 GTS
-1448 ISPRAGAIFIQ
+1448 S
-1459 IFRAMVPIGY
+1459 
-1469 TLNVISNPMGSG
+1469 
-1481 YKDEW
+1481 
-1486 ITDNKGTGKWEWYAR
+1486 
-1501 RVICGSEGTFAD
+1501 
-1513 GGYIYLSGTAGVT
+1513 
-1526 WYLAS
+1526 
-1531 CNCYDV
+1531 
-1537 TKEDYDGLKTRMADQ
+1537 
-1552 WTTTHNFRV
+1552 
-1561 TDNGAANSGAWVS
+1561 
-1574 IDGSAPNYTLQ
+1574 
-1585 LPSTIKA
+1585 
-1592 TLNGNADTATH
+1592 LNGN
-1603 ATYADYPTGFSSR
+1603 
-1616 NNFSWGS
+1616 
-1623 LGGTAYTHVTDWN
+1623 
-1636 YNGGEI
+1636 
-1642 SFAEKD
+1642 
-1648 SRLFVQ
+1648 
-1654 IDGIFYQ
+1654 
-1661 NEGRHMVLDT
+1661 
-1671 NNYTSY
+1671 
-1677 APTLTGGGA
+1677 LT
-1686 SGTWNINI
+1686 
-1694 TGLANKATNDGSGH
+1694 
-1708 NIEETYLKRDGMG
+1708 
-1721 VSNNWM
+1721 V
-1727 THALEIR
+1727 
-1734 NTSSASSMVSSGGA
+1734 TSS
-1748 FHNGYVNLVL
+1748 
-1758 RGNDTTGVSGIAFT
+1758 GV
-1772 SSKGTTSINQPSD
+1772 
-1785 HAFIQYHPFG
+1785 
-1795 ITTLAAEG
+1795 
-1803 TKPTLATSGEKGIL
+1803 TKL
-1817 VIGIGNDASTSSS
+1817 
-1830 GDSVYLQTC
+1830 
-1839 DWVGLK
+1839 
-1845 HNVANTVYTIPS
+1845 
-1857 MNTTVATANYPLI
+1857 
-1870 TTAIA
+1870 
-1875 GVYTHNTNITMNGGA
+1875 
-1890 ISITGTLSVSG
+1890 
-1901 ATTIG
+1901 
-1906 GFLTVNN
+1906 
-1913 KVKIQNTTDSKNSQD
+1913 QNTTDSKNSQD
-1928 SNASLAIQGGVSV
+1928 SNASLSVQGGVSV

-1960 GSTTQ
+1960 GSTAQ

>member
-103 YPDITTWKELKPKFL
+103 YPDITKWKELKPKFL

-198 AALQG
+198 ASLQG

-208 TKTTNDSN
+208 TKATNDSN

-331 LTLGKT
+331 LTLGTT

-363 EASAGAAKWSTARTF
+363 EASAGAAKWSTARMF

-385 SNTGTGVSVDGT
+385 SNTGEGVSVDGS

-408 KASIT
+408 KAAIT

-418 DLPLAGGTMTGNI
+418 DLSLAGGTMTGNI

-449 TDTSGNGISI
+449 TDASGNGISI

-481 EEALYLTSDGSIKF
+481 EEALYLTSDGNIKF

-562 NTYLTNVYA
+562 NTYLTNVYV

-659 SNAGGYLQFTAGTAT
+659 GNAGGYLQFTAGTAA

-682 NRPNIVGSASTKN
+682 NRPNIVGSATGN
-695 IITLN
+695 AIVPNAANTEF
-700 DAKTVFTI
+700 TVYQ
-708 NRVNGDGTSDSYT
+708 VNGNGTSTSYVIK
-721 LSPSFLPLA
+721 PNFLP
-730 GGTMTGN
+730 
-737 IVFADSA
+737 
-744 FSANP
+744 
-749 TDTPGISW
+749 
-757 SGGTDSAKIFYR
+757 K
-769 QTANNAG
+769 
-776 SLVLQVSDDG
+776 
-786 EEYIQFRH
+786 
-794 TQGGVVYLKPN
+794 
-805 TRELYPSANNTGSI
+805 
-819 GTTSY
+819 
-824 KWANMYATTFHG
+824 
-836 SLDGTANRATNDT
+836 
-849 NGKKITETYISE
+849 
-861 IKLDAAGTTIQFKA
+861 
-875 PDQTTYKEIKPKF
+875 
-888 LPLTGGTITG
+888 TGGTITG

-918 FVNIIQGSISGNA
+918 FVNTIQGSISGNA
-931 GSATKWATAK
+931 GTTDKWRTARNV
-941 AFYIADAE
+941 YIADAD
-949 AKHTSS
+949 ASHTGTAVSL
-955 PQVNID
+955 D
-961 GSQSSYTL
+961 GSKDVTL
-969 KLPSTIKATLEGNA
+969 KLPSTITATLKGTADNADTVDNKHANEFIYYGGDDINLGPSSPAATAKAYFLDNTKTPVGMIKGYYNHNSTEYSQLYSRSTGGNYGSILRWGYADKYMYILRYQNGWKSEDWEKMAAGNADIWTTGRIFQVSDSEAAHTGTGVTVDGSKNIILHLPGTIKAALEGNA
-983 DTATKL
+983 DTATIARSLGTDDTMKVYGQINNEVNFGG
-989 TNLTEA
+989 TNN
-995 DKASSTNTWRRVW
+995 SNTIYFGYRAKDSKPIPSK
-1008 FAYDDNINGRPAY
+1008 FIFGGSA
-1021 SDTFAYQSS
+1021 
-1030 SGTVKATKFQGD
+1030 GTAELVAAKFTGA
-1042 LVGNADS
+1042 LVGNA
-1049 ASKWKTARNFITN
+1049 
-1062 LGSETSASVDGSTG
+1062 TS
-1076 PYNLGVTGVLP
+1076 
-1087 VSHGGTGQNDLSKVS
+1087 
-1102 VGNADKLDNL
+1102 ADKL
-1112 HATSFK
+1112 S
-1118 TRIVKE
+1118 
-1124 KTLGE
+1124 
-1129 AGWYRILNA
+1129 
-1138 TTYSNTFL
+1138 
-1146 ITFYGGYNYQ
+1146 
-1156 PPTPVTF
+1156 
-1163 LVSHSYS
+1163 
-1170 TTKITQIGGCAYV
+1170 
-1183 GWITKIRA
+1183 
-1191 VHYNTSNFYIDIYF
+1191 
-1205 ARTAGTN
+1205 
-1212 YVNFEVMPLDPN
+1212 
-1224 SRSNLTVVDFTLI
+1224 
-1237 TDNITAD
+1237 
-1244 AECITRVE
+1244 
-1252 SYSDLAGKWETARTF
+1252 TARK
-1267 ITALNSE
+1267 
-1274 SSASVD
+1274 
-1280 GSANVTMGVYGTLP
+1280 
-1294 VNHGGTGNTA
+1294 
-1304 QIANRAIYSET
+1304 IAIA
-1315 ASKLSSSGHYMSNS
+1315 
-1329 KMAINSSSEPTEI
+1329 
-1342 FFVNGSTR
+1342 
-1350 LGRNRILVNSTALNG
+1350 
-1365 DLILTALGYK
+1365 
-1375 TGYPLYTD
+1375 
-1383 PLFKTGTNGI
+1383 
-1393 SLYNNSQSTAPYTSV
+1393 
-1408 DRVKWNDAG
+1408 
-1417 ILSPGT
+1417 
-1423 NSDYIIKIQN
+1423 
-1433 TQSGTSPDLGGFVQL
+1433 
-1448 ISPRAGAIFIQ
+1448 
-1459 IFRAMVPIGY
+1459 
-1469 TLNVISNPMGSG
+1469 
-1481 YKDEW
+1481 
-1486 ITDNKGTGKWEWYAR
+1486 
-1501 RVICGSEGTFAD
+1501 
-1513 GGYIYLSGTAGVT
+1513 
-1526 WYLAS
+1526 
-1531 CNCYDV
+1531 
-1537 TKEDYDGLKTRMADQ
+1537 
-1552 WTTTHNFRV
+1552 
-1561 TDNGAANSGAWVS
+1561 DNGAAHTGTGVAF
-1574 IDGSAPNYTLQ
+1574 DGTKDITIQ
-1585 LPSTIKA
+1585 LPK
-1592 TLNGNADTATH
+1592 TLDA
-1603 ATYADYPTGFSSR
+1603 
-1616 NNFSWGS
+1616 
-1623 LGGTAYTHVTDWN
+1623 
-1636 YNGGEI
+1636 
-1642 SFAEKD
+1642 
-1648 SRLFVQ
+1648 
-1654 IDGIFYQ
+1654 
-1661 NEGRHMVLDT
+1661 
-1671 NNYTSY
+1671 
-1677 APTLTGGGA
+1677 
-1686 SGTWNINI
+1686 NI
-1694 TGLANKATNDGSGH
+1694 TGD
-1708 NIEETYLKRDGMG
+1708 
-1721 VSNNWM
+1721 
-1727 THALEIR
+1727 
-1734 NTSSASSMVSSGGA
+1734 
-1748 FHNGYVNLVL
+1748 
-1758 RGNDTTGVSGIAFT
+1758 
-1772 SSKGTTSINQPSD
+1772 
-1785 HAFIQYHPFG
+1785 
-1795 ITTLAAEG
+1795 
-1803 TKPTLATSGEKGIL
+1803 
-1817 VIGIGNDASTSSS
+1817 
-1830 GDSVYLQTC
+1830 
-1839 DWVGLK
+1839 
-1845 HNVANTVYTIPS
+1845 ANTVDGLHASDFTKIYKYTIPAGAGVRIKYPGYNPCLVS
-1857 MNTTVATANYPLI
+1857 VVGSNNGAQLIILGTGYGEHGTVRNKWIELVSCSESKFTWSLPEVDEISCSVEVMNHRDSDSEVSVWANGI
-1870 TTAIA
+1870 IVFTAITA
-1875 GVYTHNTNITMNGGA
+1875 LTSPKQNHVLLHSGNYNNYAVKKASSSTDNALVRWDGTTGQA
-1890 ISITGTLSVSG
+1890 IQNSTATLSDEGHLSVSG
-1901 ATTIG
+1901 KINSNGDITIGSMNGDTVVGAGNFKIGVKNDSYGVMPYANNWNSIGASNLYWYRAYVYNYYGTTSHITNYDSNGNIGAANTSSVAATLGYINFYNNAAAGATQTKTKLTANSGATTNLTITLPKTDGMLLNEGNYNDFAVKKASSSTDNAIVRWDGTDGRRIQNSLLSINDEGLLTLQTGNHIGAKLGSAYITSADANSGEIVLQNGHLRFGSDSWDYNQWAGLKYVHSSKIIYLGLADGTIFHANSGQSGGTLALPGIRYFSINGKIAIDANDGWLRINEGKAFATGVYFGSNVVRTDGQLQVGDSGNKFYANSSGNGYFSNTLGIG
-1906 GFLTVNN
+1906 GTNTSYKLYVNGTSYINGNTTVNGWL
-1913 KVKIQNTTDSKNSQD
+1913 KVQNTTDSKNSQD

>member
-11 TGQEANLKDK
+11 TGQESNLKDK

-63 TADKATSADRAT
+63 TADKATAADRAT

-103 YPDITTWKELKPKFL
+103 YPDITKWKELKPKFL

-208 TKTTNDSN
+208 TKATNDSN

-363 EASAGAAKWSTARTF
+363 EASAGAAKWSTARMF

-385 SNTGTGVSVDGT
+385 SNTGEGVSVDGS

-408 KASIT
+408 KAAIT

-418 DLPLAGGTMTGNI
+418 DLSLAGGTMTGNI

-481 EEALYLTSDGSIKF
+481 EEALYLTSDGNIKF

-682 NRPNIVGSASTKN
+682 NRPNVVGSATGN
-695 IITLN
+695 AIVPNAANTEF
-700 DAKTVFTI
+700 TVYQ
-708 NRVNGDGTSDSYT
+708 VNGNGTSTSYVIK
-721 LSPSFLPLA
+721 PNFLP
-730 GGTMTGN
+730 
-737 IVFADSA
+737 
-744 FSANP
+744 
-749 TDTPGISW
+749 
-757 SGGTDSAKIFYR
+757 K
-769 QTANNAG
+769 
-776 SLVLQVSDDG
+776 
-786 EEYIQFRH
+786 
-794 TQGGVVYLKPN
+794 
-805 TRELYPSANNTGSI
+805 
-819 GTTSY
+819 
-824 KWANMYATTFHG
+824 
-836 SLDGTANRATNDT
+836 
-849 NGKKITETYISE
+849 
-861 IKLDAAGTTIQFKA
+861 
-875 PDQTTYKEIKPKF
+875 
-888 LPLTGGTITG
+888 TGGTITG
-898 ELYVDGGTTLASLL
+898 ELSVDGETTLANLI
-912 VNGDAR
+912 VNGDAS

-1008 FAYDDNINGRPAY
+1008 FAYDDNVNGRPAY

-1030 SGTVKATKFQGD
+1030 TGTVKATKFQGA

-1049 ASKWKTARNFITN
+1049 ASKWKTARSFITN
-1062 LGSETSASVDGSTG
+1062 LSSESPASVDGSTG
-1076 PYNLGVTGVLP
+1076 PYNLGVTGTLP
-1087 VSHGGTGQNDLSKVS
+1087 VSHGGTGN
-1102 VGNADKLDNL
+1102 
-1112 HATSFK
+1112 
-1118 TRIVKE
+1118 
-1124 KTLGE
+1124 
-1129 AGWYRILNA
+1129 
-1138 TTYSNTFL
+1138 TTF
-1146 ITFYGGYNYQ
+1146 
-1156 PPTPVTF
+1156 
-1163 LVSHSYS
+1163 
-1170 TTKITQIGGCAYV
+1170 
-1183 GWITKIRA
+1183 
-1191 VHYNTSNFYIDIYF
+1191 
-1205 ARTAGTN
+1205 TA
-1212 YVNFEVMPLDPN
+1212 
-1224 SRSNLTVVDFTLI
+1224 S
-1237 TDNITAD
+1237 
-1244 AECITRVE
+1244 
-1252 SYSDLAGKWETARTF
+1252 
-1267 ITALNSE
+1267 
-1274 SSASVD
+1274 
-1280 GSANVTMGVYGTLP
+1280 
-1294 VNHGGTGNTA
+1294 
-1304 QIANRAIYSET
+1304 RAIYAET
-1315 ASKLSSSGHYMSNS
+1315 ATKLSSSGHYMSSS
-1329 KMAINSSSEPTEI
+1329 KLAINSTSEPGYQ
-1342 FFVNGSTR
+1342 FYVNGSTY
-1350 LGRNRILVNSTALNG
+1350 LNG
-1365 DLILTALGYK
+1365 KVYINTATDTAPFYITRGGSEAEAVAMSVNDS
-1375 TGYPLYTD
+1375 TYTIAYTNNEASNQIRIRMINTD
-1383 PLFKTGTNGI
+1383 TEDGTKDNTTDWSFYFNSKGQFLPNADGSGSIGI
-1393 SLYNNSQSTAPYTSV
+1393 S
-1408 DRVKWNDAG
+1408 
-1417 ILSPGT
+1417 
-1423 NSDYIIKIQN
+1423 
-1433 TQSGTSPDLGGFVQL
+1433 TQRWKS
-1448 ISPRAGAIFIQ
+1448 IYA
-1459 IFRAMVPIGY
+1459 
-1469 TLNVISNPMGSG
+1469 SNFYGL
-1481 YKDEW
+1481 
-1486 ITDNKGTGKWEWYAR
+1486 
-1501 RVICGSEGTFAD
+1501 AD
-1513 GGYIYLSGTAGVT
+1513 
-1526 WYLAS
+1526 
-1531 CNCYDV
+1531 
-1537 TKEDYDGLKTRMADQ
+1537 
-1552 WTTTHNFRV
+1552 
-1561 TDNGAANSGAWVS
+1561 
-1574 IDGSAPNYTLQ
+1574 
-1585 LPSTIKA
+1585 KA
-1592 TLNGNADTATH
+1592 T
-1603 ATYADYPTGFSSR
+1603 S
-1616 NNFSWGS
+1616 
-1623 LGGTAYTHVTDWN
+1623 
-1636 YNGGEI
+1636 
-1642 SFAEKD
+1642 
-1648 SRLFVQ
+1648 
-1654 IDGIFYQ
+1654 
-1661 NEGRHMVLDT
+1661 
-1671 NNYTSY
+1671 
-1677 APTLTGGGA
+1677 
-1686 SGTWNINI
+1686 
-1694 TGLANKATNDGSGH
+1694 DGSGH
-1708 NIEETYLKRDGMG
+1708 NIEDTYLKR
-1721 VSNNWM
+1721 
-1727 THALEIR
+1727 
-1734 NTSSASSMVSSGGA
+1734 SGG
-1748 FHNGYVNLVL
+1748 
-1758 RGNDTTGVSGIAFT
+1758 TMI
-1772 SSKGTTSINQPSD
+1772 GTINSQIVQPKTNNT
-1785 HAFIQYHPFG
+1785 Y
-1795 ITTLAAEG
+1795 TLG
-1803 TKPTLATSGEKGIL
+1803 
-1817 VIGIGNDASTSSS
+1817 SSS
-1830 GDSVYLQTC
+1830 NRWSTLYSVNIDNTGSWTWYGNQNFI
-1839 DWVGLK
+1839 LK
-1845 HNVANTVYTIPS
+1845 
-1857 MNTTVATANYPLI
+1857 ATANNQEWSFDQCADS
-1870 TTAIA
+1870 TS
-1875 GVYTHNTNITMNGGA
+1875 YTGTYSHFWSSKNSVSIIRFYTDDNQVQIPSTGFMGIGGA
-1890 ISITGTLSVSG
+1890 GDASYKLKVTGNTYLTGTLYV
-1901 ATTIG
+1901 G
-1906 GFLTVNN
+1906 GSSTFNNNLTVNSGG
-1913 KVKIQNTTDSKNSQD
+1913 KVKVQNTTDSKNSQD
-1928 SNASLAIQGGVSV
+1928 SNASLSVQGGVSV

-1949 IRIDGSSSDTI
+1949 IRIDGSGSDTI

>member
-11 TGQEANLKDK
+11 TGQEVNLKDK

-45 PIDNN
+45 PIDKN

-63 TADKATSADRAT
+63 TADKATSADRAI

-103 YPDITTWKELKPKFL
+103 YPDITKWKELKPKFL

-208 TKTTNDSN
+208 TKATNDSN

-331 LTLGKT
+331 LTLGTT

-363 EASAGAAKWSTARTF
+363 EASAGAAKWSTARMF

-385 SNTGTGVSVDGT
+385 SNTGTGVSVDGS

-418 DLPLAGGTMTGNI
+418 DLALAGGTMTGNI
-431 SYKGSKATNSMIR
+431 SYKGSKATSSMIR

-464 TVIGAGES
+464 TIIGAGES
-472 SQNLTPAAN
+472 SQNLAPAAN

-516 YPDVNNSGSIGT
+516 YPDANNSGSIGT
-528 SSNKWASMYA
+528 SSNKWNSMYA
-538 TTFYGALSG
+538 TTFYGALFG

-583 GPSSERSAELIGR
+583 GPTSERSAELIGR

-659 SNAGGYLQFTAGTAT
+659 GNAGGYLQFTAGTAA
-674 NVNWSGIL
+674 NINWSGIL
-682 NRPNIVGSASTKN
+682 NRPNIVGSATGN
-695 IITLN
+695 AIVPNAANTEF
-700 DAKTVFTI
+700 TVYQ
-708 NRVNGDGTSDSYT
+708 VNGNGTSTSYVIK
-721 LSPSFLPLA
+721 PNFLP
-730 GGTMTGN
+730 
-737 IVFADSA
+737 
-744 FSANP
+744 
-749 TDTPGISW
+749 
-757 SGGTDSAKIFYR
+757 K
-769 QTANNAG
+769 
-776 SLVLQVSDDG
+776 
-786 EEYIQFRH
+786 
-794 TQGGVVYLKPN
+794 
-805 TRELYPSANNTGSI
+805 
-819 GTTSY
+819 
-824 KWANMYATTFHG
+824 
-836 SLDGTANRATNDT
+836 
-849 NGKKITETYISE
+849 
-861 IKLDAAGTTIQFKA
+861 
-875 PDQTTYKEIKPKF
+875 
-888 LPLTGGTITG
+888 TGGTITG

-955 PQVNID
+955 PQINID

-1008 FAYDDNINGRPAY
+1008 FSYDDNVNGRPAY
-1021 SDTFAYQSS
+1021 SDTFTYQSS
-1030 SGTVKATKFQGD
+1030 TGTVKATKFQGA
-1042 LVGNADS
+1042 LAGNATS
-1049 ASKWKTARNFITN
+1049 ADKWSTARNFITN
-1062 LGSETSASVDGSTG
+1062 LGSESPASVDGSTG
-1076 PYNLGVTGVLP
+1076 PYNLGVTGTLP
-1087 VSHGGTGQNDLSKVS
+1087 VSHGGTGN
-1102 VGNADKLDNL
+1102 
-1112 HATSFK
+1112 
-1118 TRIVKE
+1118 
-1124 KTLGE
+1124 
-1129 AGWYRILNA
+1129 
-1138 TTYSNTFL
+1138 TTF
-1146 ITFYGGYNYQ
+1146 
-1156 PPTPVTF
+1156 
-1163 LVSHSYS
+1163 
-1170 TTKITQIGGCAYV
+1170 
-1183 GWITKIRA
+1183 
-1191 VHYNTSNFYIDIYF
+1191 
-1205 ARTAGTN
+1205 TA
-1212 YVNFEVMPLDPN
+1212 
-1224 SRSNLTVVDFTLI
+1224 S
-1237 TDNITAD
+1237 
-1244 AECITRVE
+1244 
-1252 SYSDLAGKWETARTF
+1252 
-1267 ITALNSE
+1267 
-1274 SSASVD
+1274 
-1280 GSANVTMGVYGTLP
+1280 
-1294 VNHGGTGNTA
+1294 
-1304 QIANRAIYSET
+1304 RAIYAET
-1315 ASKLSSSGHYMSNS
+1315 ATKLSSSGHYMSSS
-1329 KMAINSSSEPTEI
+1329 KLAINSTSEPSYQFYVNGTSYFSGVTTHGTAVNFANSTWNLVGDDVYFGDHGVAGGFGIYGKNGNTRLDFCQYNAASIYQSII
-1342 FFVNGSTR
+1342 FDGNTLYASSKFGVNGS
-1350 LGRNRILVNSTALNG
+1350 NSSYNFYVN
-1365 DLILTALGYK
+1365 
-1375 TGYPLYTD
+1375 
-1383 PLFKTGTNGI
+1383 
-1393 SLYNNSQSTAPYTSV
+1393 
-1408 DRVKWNDAG
+1408 
-1417 ILSPGT
+1417 
-1423 NSDYIIKIQN
+1423 
-1433 TQSGTSPDLGGFVQL
+1433 GTS
-1448 ISPRAGAIFIQ
+1448 
-1459 IFRAMVPIGY
+1459 Y
-1469 TLNVISNPMGSG
+1469 
-1481 YKDEW
+1481 
-1486 ITDNKGTGKWEWYAR
+1486 
-1501 RVICGSEGTFAD
+1501 
-1513 GGYIYLSGTAGVT
+1513 
-1526 WYLAS
+1526 
-1531 CNCYDV
+1531 
-1537 TKEDYDGLKTRMADQ
+1537 
-1552 WTTTHNFRV
+1552 
-1561 TDNGAANSGAWVS
+1561 
-1574 IDGSAPNYTLQ
+1574 
-1585 LPSTIKA
+1585 
-1592 TLNGNADTATH
+1592 LNGN
-1603 ATYADYPTGFSSR
+1603 
-1616 NNFSWGS
+1616 
-1623 LGGTAYTHVTDWN
+1623 
-1636 YNGGEI
+1636 
-1642 SFAEKD
+1642 
-1648 SRLFVQ
+1648 
-1654 IDGIFYQ
+1654 
-1661 NEGRHMVLDT
+1661 
-1671 NNYTSY
+1671 
-1677 APTLTGGGA
+1677 
-1686 SGTWNINI
+1686 
-1694 TGLANKATNDGSGH
+1694 
-1708 NIEETYLKRDGMG
+1708 
-1721 VSNNWM
+1721 
-1727 THALEIR
+1727 
-1734 NTSSASSMVSSGGA
+1734 
-1748 FHNGYVNLVL
+1748 
-1758 RGNDTTGVSGIAFT
+1758 
-1772 SSKGTTSINQPSD
+1772 
-1785 HAFIQYHPFG
+1785 
-1795 ITTLAAEG
+1795 
-1803 TKPTLATSGEKGIL
+1803 
-1817 VIGIGNDASTSSS
+1817 
-1830 GDSVYLQTC
+1830 
-1839 DWVGLK
+1839 
-1845 HNVANTVYTIPS
+1845 
-1857 MNTTVATANYPLI
+1857 TTV
-1870 TTAIA
+1870 
-1875 GVYTHNTNITMNGGA
+1875 NGW
-1890 ISITGTLSVSG
+1890 L
-1901 ATTIG
+1901 
-1906 GFLTVNN
+1906 
-1913 KVKIQNTTDSKNSQD
+1913 KVQNTTDSKNSQD
-1928 SNASLAIQGGVSV
+1928 SNASLTVQGGVSV

-1949 IRIDGSSSDTI
+1949 IRIDGSGSDTI

-1965 GCTVHFNKTN
+1965 GCTVHFNKTT

>member
-63 TADKATSADRAT
+63 TADKATAADRAT

-86 YVSEIKLDNAG
+86 YVSEIKLDDAG

-198 AALQG
+198 ASLQG

-208 TKTTNDSN
+208 TKATNDSN

-363 EASAGAAKWSTARTF
+363 EASAGAAKWSTARMF

-385 SNTGTGVSVDGT
+385 SNTGEGVSVDGS

-408 KASIT
+408 KAAIT

-418 DLPLAGGTMTGNI
+418 DLSLAGGTMTGNI

-481 EEALYLTSDGSIKF
+481 EEALYLTSDGNIKF

-682 NRPNIVGSASTKN
+682 NRPNVVGSATGN
-695 IITLN
+695 AIVPNAANTEF
-700 DAKTVFTI
+700 TVYQ
-708 NRVNGDGTSDSYT
+708 VNGNGTSTSYVIK
-721 LSPSFLPLA
+721 PNFLP
-730 GGTMTGN
+730 
-737 IVFADSA
+737 
-744 FSANP
+744 
-749 TDTPGISW
+749 
-757 SGGTDSAKIFYR
+757 K
-769 QTANNAG
+769 
-776 SLVLQVSDDG
+776 
-786 EEYIQFRH
+786 
-794 TQGGVVYLKPN
+794 
-805 TRELYPSANNTGSI
+805 
-819 GTTSY
+819 
-824 KWANMYATTFHG
+824 
-836 SLDGTANRATNDT
+836 
-849 NGKKITETYISE
+849 
-861 IKLDAAGTTIQFKA
+861 
-875 PDQTTYKEIKPKF
+875 
-888 LPLTGGTITG
+888 TGGTITG
-898 ELYVDGGTTLASLL
+898 ELSVDGETTLANLI
-912 VNGDAR
+912 VNGDAS

-1008 FAYDDNINGRPAY
+1008 FAYDDNVNGRPAY

-1030 SGTVKATKFQGD
+1030 TGTVKATKFQGA

-1049 ASKWKTARNFITN
+1049 ASKWKTARSFITN
-1062 LGSETSASVDGSTG
+1062 LGSESAASVDGSTG
-1076 PYNLGVTGVLP
+1076 PYNLGVTGTLP
-1087 VSHGGTGQNDLSKVS
+1087 VSHGGTGN
-1102 VGNADKLDNL
+1102 
-1112 HATSFK
+1112 
-1118 TRIVKE
+1118 
-1124 KTLGE
+1124 
-1129 AGWYRILNA
+1129 
-1138 TTYSNTFL
+1138 TTF
-1146 ITFYGGYNYQ
+1146 
-1156 PPTPVTF
+1156 
-1163 LVSHSYS
+1163 
-1170 TTKITQIGGCAYV
+1170 
-1183 GWITKIRA
+1183 
-1191 VHYNTSNFYIDIYF
+1191 
-1205 ARTAGTN
+1205 TA
-1212 YVNFEVMPLDPN
+1212 
-1224 SRSNLTVVDFTLI
+1224 S
-1237 TDNITAD
+1237 
-1244 AECITRVE
+1244 
-1252 SYSDLAGKWETARTF
+1252 
-1267 ITALNSE
+1267 
-1274 SSASVD
+1274 
-1280 GSANVTMGVYGTLP
+1280 
-1294 VNHGGTGNTA
+1294 
-1304 QIANRAIYSET
+1304 RAIYAET
-1315 ASKLSSSGHYMSNS
+1315 ATKLSSSGHYMSSS
-1329 KMAINSSSEPTEI
+1329 KLAINSTSEPGYQ
-1342 FFVNGSTR
+1342 FYVNDSTY
-1350 LGRNRILVNSTALNG
+1350 LNG
-1365 DLILTALGYK
+1365 KVYINTATDTAPFYITRGGSEAEAVAMSVNDS
-1375 TGYPLYTD
+1375 TYTIAYTNNEASNQIRIRMINTD
-1383 PLFKTGTNGI
+1383 TEDGTKDNTTDWSFYFNSKGQFLPNADGSGSIGI
-1393 SLYNNSQSTAPYTSV
+1393 S
-1408 DRVKWNDAG
+1408 
-1417 ILSPGT
+1417 
-1423 NSDYIIKIQN
+1423 
-1433 TQSGTSPDLGGFVQL
+1433 TQRWKS
-1448 ISPRAGAIFIQ
+1448 IYA
-1459 IFRAMVPIGY
+1459 
-1469 TLNVISNPMGSG
+1469 SNFYGL
-1481 YKDEW
+1481 
-1486 ITDNKGTGKWEWYAR
+1486 
-1501 RVICGSEGTFAD
+1501 AD
-1513 GGYIYLSGTAGVT
+1513 
-1526 WYLAS
+1526 
-1531 CNCYDV
+1531 
-1537 TKEDYDGLKTRMADQ
+1537 
-1552 WTTTHNFRV
+1552 
-1561 TDNGAANSGAWVS
+1561 
-1574 IDGSAPNYTLQ
+1574 
-1585 LPSTIKA
+1585 KA
-1592 TLNGNADTATH
+1592 T
-1603 ATYADYPTGFSSR
+1603 S
-1616 NNFSWGS
+1616 
-1623 LGGTAYTHVTDWN
+1623 
-1636 YNGGEI
+1636 
-1642 SFAEKD
+1642 
-1648 SRLFVQ
+1648 
-1654 IDGIFYQ
+1654 
-1661 NEGRHMVLDT
+1661 
-1671 NNYTSY
+1671 
-1677 APTLTGGGA
+1677 
-1686 SGTWNINI
+1686 
-1694 TGLANKATNDGSGH
+1694 DGSGH
-1708 NIEETYLKRDGMG
+1708 NIEDTYLKR
-1721 VSNNWM
+1721 
-1727 THALEIR
+1727 
-1734 NTSSASSMVSSGGA
+1734 SGG
-1748 FHNGYVNLVL
+1748 
-1758 RGNDTTGVSGIAFT
+1758 TMI
-1772 SSKGTTSINQPSD
+1772 GTINSQIVQPKTNNT
-1785 HAFIQYHPFG
+1785 Y
-1795 ITTLAAEG
+1795 TLG
-1803 TKPTLATSGEKGIL
+1803 
-1817 VIGIGNDASTSSS
+1817 SSS
-1830 GDSVYLQTC
+1830 NRWSTLYSVNIDNTGSWTWYGNQNFI
-1839 DWVGLK
+1839 LK
-1845 HNVANTVYTIPS
+1845 
-1857 MNTTVATANYPLI
+1857 ATANNQEWSFDQCADS
-1870 TTAIA
+1870 TS
-1875 GVYTHNTNITMNGGA
+1875 YTGTYSHFWSSKNSVSIIRFYTDDNQVQIPSTGFMGIGGA
-1890 ISITGTLSVSG
+1890 GDASYKLKVTGNTYLTGTLYV
-1901 ATTIG
+1901 G
-1906 GFLTVNN
+1906 GSSTFNNNLTVNSGG
-1913 KVKIQNTTDSKNSQD
+1913 KVKVQNTTDSKNSQD
-1928 SNASLAIQGGVSV
+1928 SNASLSVQGGVSV

-1949 IRIDGSSSDTI
+1949 IRIDGSGSDTI

>member
-103 YPDITTWKELKPKFL
+103 YPDITKWKELKPKFL

-198 AALQG
+198 ASLQG

-208 TKTTNDSN
+208 TKATNDSN

-287 DAAHTGTAVSV
+287 DAAHTGIAVSV

-363 EASAGAAKWSTARTF
+363 EASAGAAKWSTARMF

-385 SNTGTGVSVDGT
+385 SNTGTGVSVDGS

-408 KASIT
+408 KGNLKGNADTATTAINADKLDGYHRAGLYSSPGEWITANGYTKTITVNGNADTYYPVVISTTTEKSALNYISVWKNLGTKTATYPGNHSNGTSSMWLIYEGRNWYWDGNGGYLKCWYYSMPYATLCAKAEQASNGVGALVIYLRGGGTEYNISTTYNSTVTVYYEATNLGTTTYPVNVTPTITIENGGRLSSTYLGYGNVPTADAWKTACNFAITDNDASHTGPIVSVNGSTSVTLQLPATIKASIT
-413 GHASE
+413 GHASK
-418 DLPLAGGTMTGNI
+418 DLPLTGGTMTGNI
-431 SYKGSKATNSMIR
+431 HFANNIGITAAMGGGSDGWGIIGTGTNDNSRLKIYVTDNGTTDWIDFEFRDYSGTTYTPLSMTGNQVLFASNIR
-444 FLNNT
+444 PTANNT
-449 TDTSGNGISI
+449 YSLGTNDYKWSSI
-459 GGGGV
+459 
-464 TVIGAGES
+464 
-472 SQNLTPAAN
+472 
-481 EEALYLTSDGSIKF
+481 
-495 YTYCDTIGNKRGVIL
+495 
-510 DTSRNF
+510 
-516 YPDVNNSGSIGT
+516 
-528 SSNKWASMYA
+528 YA

-659 SNAGGYLQFTAGTAT
+659 GNAGGYLQFTAGTAT

-682 NRPNIVGSASTKN
+682 NRPNIVGSATGN
-695 IITLN
+695 AIVPNAANTEF
-700 DAKTVFTI
+700 TVYQ
-708 NRVNGDGTSDSYT
+708 VNGNGTSTSYV
-721 LSPSFLPLA
+721 
-730 GGTMTGN
+730 
-737 IVFADSA
+737 I
-744 FSANP
+744 
-749 TDTPGISW
+749 
-757 SGGTDSAKIFYR
+757 
-769 QTANNAG
+769 
-776 SLVLQVSDDG
+776 
-786 EEYIQFRH
+786 
-794 TQGGVVYLKPN
+794 KPN
-805 TRELYPSANNTGSI
+805 
-819 GTTSY
+819 
-824 KWANMYATTFHG
+824 
-836 SLDGTANRATNDT
+836 
-849 NGKKITETYISE
+849 
-861 IKLDAAGTTIQFKA
+861 
-875 PDQTTYKEIKPKF
+875 F
-888 LPLTGGTITG
+888 LSKTGGTITG
-898 ELYVDGGTTLASLL
+898 ELYIDGGTTLASLL

-918 FVNIIQGSISGNA
+918 FVNTIQGSISGNA

-1008 FAYDDNINGRPAY
+1008 FAYDDNVNGRPAY

-1030 SGTVKATKFQGD
+1030 TGTVKATKFQGA
-1042 LVGNADS
+1042 LVGNATS
-1049 ASKWKTARNFITN
+1049 ADKWSTARNFITN
-1062 LGSETSASVDGSTG
+1062 LGSESPASVDGSTG

-1087 VSHGGTGQNDLSKVS
+1087 VSHGGTGVTSIAEIKAGKDSDGNTIKDTYLKRYRNSNTYGSGYTDLNGTMPPFLQAYKNGYPIHIDPEFASGNNDIERYDNANSGKTVIERIDMACGNSTGKVLRIRNTGAGPS
-1102 VGNADKLDNL
+1102 PNL
-1112 HATSFK
+1112 
-1118 TRIVKE
+1118 
-1124 KTLGE
+1124 G
-1129 AGWYRILNA
+1129 GWYFGDTTAYARQYVCIFRAKVPVGYIINWHSNSCGTNS
-1138 TTYSNTFL
+1138 TTYW
-1146 ITFYGGYNYQ
+1146 
-1156 PPTPVTF
+1156 VTNR
-1163 LVSHSYS
+1163 S
-1170 TTKITQIGGCAYV
+1170 
-1183 GWITKIRA
+1183 
-1191 VHYNTSNFYIDIYF
+1191 
-1205 ARTAGTN
+1205 GT
-1212 YVNFEVMPLDPN
+1212 
-1224 SRSNLTVVDFTLI
+1224 
-1237 TDNITAD
+1237 
-1244 AECITRVE
+1244 
-1252 SYSDLAGKWETARTF
+1252 GKWEWYAYFVDNGSANFASTMFFALEGTPGTADKPVDWFLSYANTIIVSYGAYDGLRTRYTDNADRWTTTRTF

-1274 SSASVD
+1274 SHANVN
-1280 GSANVTMGVYGTLP
+1280 GTQNVTMGVSGVLP
-1294 VNHGGTGNTA
+1294 VSHGGTGQTSIANIQAGKDGDGNIITSKYVSIYNSNNIGSSADVTVNDLAKQGSAVGMINAATDNPFGKESWVHVWSQAWNKTVNTSWVS
-1304 QIANRAIYSET
+1304 QIALGVDESDGMWYRTKEGTIVG
-1315 ASKLSSSGHYMSNS
+1315 ASWTRVIDSNNYNNYAVKKASSSTDN
-1329 KMAINSSSEPTEI
+1329 AIVRWDGTD
-1342 FFVNGSTR
+1342 
-1350 LGRNRILVNSTALNG
+1350 GRR
-1365 DLILTALGYK
+1365 
-1375 TGYPLYTD
+1375 
-1383 PLFKTGTNGI
+1383 
-1393 SLYNNSQSTAPYTSV
+1393 
-1408 DRVKWNDAG
+1408 
-1417 ILSPGT
+1417 
-1423 NSDYIIKIQN
+1423 IQN
-1433 TQSGTSPDLGGFVQL
+1433 SLLSINDEGLLTLQTGNHIGAKLGSAYITS
-1448 ISPRAGAIFIQ
+1448 
-1459 IFRAMVPIGY
+1459 
-1469 TLNVISNPMGSG
+1469 
-1481 YKDEW
+1481 
-1486 ITDNKGTGKWEWYAR
+1486 
-1501 RVICGSEGTFAD
+1501 AD
-1513 GGYIYLSGTAGVT
+1513 
-1526 WYLAS
+1526 
-1531 CNCYDV
+1531 
-1537 TKEDYDGLKTRMADQ
+1537 
-1552 WTTTHNFRV
+1552 
-1561 TDNGAANSGAWVS
+1561 ANSGEIVLQNGHLRFGSDSWDYNQWAGLKYVHSNKIIYLGLADGTIFHANSGQSGGTLALPGIRYFS
-1574 IDGSAPNYTLQ
+1574 INGKIAIDANDGWLRINEGKAFATGVYFGSNVVRTDGQLQ
-1585 LPSTIKA
+1585 VGDSGNKFYA
-1592 TLNGNADTATH
+1592 NSSGNG
-1603 ATYADYPTGFSSR
+1603 YFSSTL
-1616 NNFSWGS
+1616 GI
-1623 LGGTAYTHVTDWN
+1623 GGTN
-1636 YNGGEI
+1636 
-1642 SFAEKD
+1642 
-1648 SRLFVQ
+1648 
-1654 IDGIFYQ
+1654 
-1661 NEGRHMVLDT
+1661 
-1671 NNYTSY
+1671 TSY
-1677 APTLTGGGA
+1677 KL
-1686 SGTWNINI
+1686 
-1694 TGLANKATNDGSGH
+1694 
-1708 NIEETYLKRDGMG
+1708 
-1721 VSNNWM
+1721 
-1727 THALEIR
+1727 
-1734 NTSSASSMVSSGGA
+1734 
-1748 FHNGYVNLVL
+1748 YVN
-1758 RGNDTTGVSGIAFT
+1758 GT
-1772 SSKGTTSINQPSD
+1772 SYIN
-1785 HAFIQYHPFG
+1785 G
-1795 ITTLAAEG
+1795 
-1803 TKPTLATSGEKGIL
+1803 
-1817 VIGIGNDASTSSS
+1817 
-1830 GDSVYLQTC
+1830 
-1839 DWVGLK
+1839 
-1845 HNVANTVYTIPS
+1845 
-1857 MNTTVATANYPLI
+1857 NTTV
-1870 TTAIA
+1870 
-1875 GVYTHNTNITMNGGA
+1875 NGW
-1890 ISITGTLSVSG
+1890 L
-1901 ATTIG
+1901 
-1906 GFLTVNN
+1906 
-1913 KVKIQNTTDSKNSQD
+1913 KVQNTTDSKNSQD

-1965 GCTVHFNKTN
+1965 GCTVHFNKTT

>member
-63 TADKATSADRAT
+63 TADKATAADRAT

-103 YPDITTWKELKPKFL
+103 YPDITKWKELKPKFL

-170 DSDAAHTSVSV
+170 DSDAAHTSVTV

-208 TKTTNDSN
+208 TKATNDSN

-363 EASAGAAKWSTARTF
+363 EASAGAAKWSTARMF

-385 SNTGTGVSVDGT
+385 SNTGEGVSVDGS

-408 KASIT
+408 KAAIT

-418 DLPLAGGTMTGNI
+418 DLSLAGGTMTGNI

-472 SQNLTPAAN
+472 SQNLIPAAN
-481 EEALYLTSDGSIKF
+481 EEALYLTSDGNIKF

-682 NRPNIVGSASTKN
+682 NRPNVVGSATGN
-695 IITLN
+695 AIVPNAANTEF
-700 DAKTVFTI
+700 TVYQ
-708 NRVNGDGTSDSYT
+708 VNGNGTSTSYVIK
-721 LSPSFLPLA
+721 PNFLP
-730 GGTMTGN
+730 
-737 IVFADSA
+737 
-744 FSANP
+744 
-749 TDTPGISW
+749 
-757 SGGTDSAKIFYR
+757 K
-769 QTANNAG
+769 
-776 SLVLQVSDDG
+776 
-786 EEYIQFRH
+786 
-794 TQGGVVYLKPN
+794 
-805 TRELYPSANNTGSI
+805 
-819 GTTSY
+819 
-824 KWANMYATTFHG
+824 
-836 SLDGTANRATNDT
+836 
-849 NGKKITETYISE
+849 
-861 IKLDAAGTTIQFKA
+861 
-875 PDQTTYKEIKPKF
+875 
-888 LPLTGGTITG
+888 TGGTITG
-898 ELYVDGGTTLASLL
+898 ELSVDGETTLANLI
-912 VNGDAR
+912 VNGDAS

-1008 FAYDDNINGRPAY
+1008 FAYDDNVNGRPAY

-1030 SGTVKATKFQGD
+1030 SGTVKATKFQGA
-1042 LVGNADS
+1042 LVGNATS
-1049 ASKWKTARNFITN
+1049 ADKWSTTRNFITN
-1062 LGSETSASVDGSTG
+1062 LGSESPASVDGSTG
-1076 PYNLGVTGVLP
+1076 PYNLGVTG
-1087 VSHGGTGQNDLSKVS
+1087 
-1102 VGNADKLDNL
+1102 
-1112 HATSFK
+1112 
-1118 TRIVKE
+1118 
-1124 KTLGE
+1124 
-1129 AGWYRILNA
+1129 
-1138 TTYSNTFL
+1138 
-1146 ITFYGGYNYQ
+1146 
-1156 PPTPVTF
+1156 
-1163 LVSHSYS
+1163 
-1170 TTKITQIGGCAYV
+1170 
-1183 GWITKIRA
+1183 
-1191 VHYNTSNFYIDIYF
+1191 
-1205 ARTAGTN
+1205 
-1212 YVNFEVMPLDPN
+1212 
-1224 SRSNLTVVDFTLI
+1224 
-1237 TDNITAD
+1237 
-1244 AECITRVE
+1244 
-1252 SYSDLAGKWETARTF
+1252 
-1267 ITALNSE
+1267 
-1274 SSASVD
+1274 
-1280 GSANVTMGVYGTLP
+1280 TLP
-1294 VNHGGTGNTA
+1294 VNHGGTGKSSWAANQLVYSNAANSLANTGSIYTDGSHLGIGVNYSTKFDLLTNNEIKTKKFIQVNSA
-1304 QIANRAIYSET
+1304 GINVLQFADTTTPKEILIKTKIKYVSAATMPKITLHMYAYGMNMPADISITYYIYNGDIVNYGATSSSQVRPYITLSKWVDTDSKEYVAIGLGLIGTQTYGIYYSRFYIDCFEVMSNNDDYLKGWTAIANNTDTTI
-1315 ASKLSSSGHYMSNS
+1315 
-1329 KMAINSSSEPTEI
+1329 IPTE
-1342 FFVNGSTR
+1342 
-1350 LGRNRILVNSTALNG
+1350 NRVH
-1365 DLILTALGYK
+1365 
-1375 TGYPLYTD
+1375 
-1383 PLFKTGTNGI
+1383 
-1393 SLYNNSQSTAPYTSV
+1393 V
-1408 DRVKWNDAG
+1408 E
-1417 ILSPGT
+1417 
-1423 NSDYIIKIQN
+1423 
-1433 TQSGTSPDLGGFVQL
+1433 
-1448 ISPRAGAIFIQ
+1448 
-1459 IFRAMVPIGY
+1459 
-1469 TLNVISNPMGSG
+1469 
-1481 YKDEW
+1481 YKDQSA
-1486 ITDNKGTGKWEWYAR
+1486 TSLKWATAR
-1501 RVICGSEGTFAD
+1501 S
-1513 GGYIYLSGTAGVT
+1513 
-1526 WYLAS
+1526 
-1531 CNCYDV
+1531 
-1537 TKEDYDGLKTRMADQ
+1537 
-1552 WTTTHNFRV
+1552 FRI
-1561 TDNGAANSGAWVS
+1561 TDNGAANFGAWVA

-1585 LPSTIKA
+1585 LPSIIKA
-1592 TLNGNADTATH
+1592 TLNGNADTATL
-1603 ATYADYPTGFSSR
+1603 ATNANGLKNQGTLDSQEKIDGFLVANSLQYATFKTTEQ
-1616 NNFSWGS
+1616 NNINMVSNDGMIISIPWTSTSYGAQIAIDDNKSGIIKFRAKNNDWGS
-1623 LGGTAYTHVTDWN
+1623 WFTLLHSEN
-1636 YNGGEI
+1636 YND
-1642 SFAEKD
+1642 FAVK
-1648 SRLFVQ
+1648 
-1654 IDGIFYQ
+1654 
-1661 NEGRHMVLDT
+1661 
-1671 NNYTSY
+1671 
-1677 APTLTGGGA
+1677 
-1686 SGTWNINI
+1686 
-1694 TGLANKATNDGSGH
+1694 KA
-1708 NIEETYLKRDGMG
+1708 
-1721 VSNNWM
+1721 
-1727 THALEIR
+1727 
-1734 NTSSASSMVSSGGA
+1734 SASTDNAIVRWDGTDGRRIQNSLLSISDEGLLTLQTGNHIGA
-1748 FHNGYVNLVL
+1748 KLGSAY
-1758 RGNDTTGVSGIAFT
+1758 IT
-1772 SSKGTTSINQPSD
+1772 SAN
-1785 HAFIQYHPFG
+1785 
-1795 ITTLAAEG
+1795 
-1803 TKPTLATSGEKGIL
+1803 
-1817 VIGIGNDASTSSS
+1817 SSS
-1830 GDSVYLQTC
+1830 GEVILQNGHLRFGADSWDYNV
-1839 DWVGLK
+1839 WAGLK
-1845 HNVANTVYTIPS
+1845 YTSSNKTIYLGLADGTIFTANSAQSGGTLALPGIRYFSINGKIAIDANDGWLRINEGKAFATGVYFGSNVVRTDGQLQVGDSGNKFYANSSGNGYFSNTLGIGGTNTSYKLYVNGTSYING
-1857 MNTTVATANYPLI
+1857 NTTI
-1870 TTAIA
+1870 
-1875 GVYTHNTNITMNGGA
+1875 NGW
-1890 ISITGTLSVSG
+1890 L
-1901 ATTIG
+1901 
-1906 GFLTVNN
+1906 
-1913 KVKIQNTTDSKNSQD
+1913 KVQNTTDSKNSQD

-1949 IRIDGSSSDTI
+1949 IRIDGSGSDTI

>member
-208 TKTTNDSN
+208 TKATNDSN

-1087 VSHGGTGQNDLSKVS
+1087 VSHGGTGVTSIAEIKAGKDSDGNTIKDTYLKRYRNSNTYGSGYTDLNGTMPPFLQAYKNGYPIHIDPEFASGNNDIERYDNANSGKTVIERIDMACGNSTGKVLRIRNTGAGPS
-1102 VGNADKLDNL
+1102 PNL
-1112 HATSFK
+1112 
-1118 TRIVKE
+1118 
-1124 KTLGE
+1124 G
-1129 AGWYRILNA
+1129 GWYFGDVTAYARQYVCIFRAKVPVGYIINWHSNSCGTNS
-1138 TTYSNTFL
+1138 TTYW
-1146 ITFYGGYNYQ
+1146 
-1156 PPTPVTF
+1156 VTNR
-1163 LVSHSYS
+1163 S
-1170 TTKITQIGGCAYV
+1170 
-1183 GWITKIRA
+1183 
-1191 VHYNTSNFYIDIYF
+1191 
-1205 ARTAGTN
+1205 GT
-1212 YVNFEVMPLDPN
+1212 
-1224 SRSNLTVVDFTLI
+1224 
-1237 TDNITAD
+1237 
-1244 AECITRVE
+1244 
-1252 SYSDLAGKWETARTF
+1252 GKWEWYAYFVDNGSANFASTMFFALEGTPGTADKPVDWFLSYANTIILSYGAYDGLRTRYTDNADRWTTTRTF

-1274 SSASVD
+1274 SHANVN
-1280 GSANVTMGVYGTLP
+1280 GTQNVTMGVSGVLP
-1294 VNHGGTGNTA
+1294 VSHGGTGQTSIANIQAGKDGDGNIITSKYVSIYNSNNIGSSADVTVNDLAKQGSAVGMINAATDNPFGKAGWIHVWSQAWNKTVNTSWVS
-1304 QIANRAIYSET
+1304 QIALGVDESNGMWYRTKEGTIVG
-1315 ASKLSSSGHYMSNS
+1315 ASWTRVIDSNNYNDFAVKKASSSTDN
-1329 KMAINSSSEPTEI
+1329 AIVRWDGTD
-1342 FFVNGSTR
+1342 
-1350 LGRNRILVNSTALNG
+1350 GRR
-1365 DLILTALGYK
+1365 
-1375 TGYPLYTD
+1375 
-1383 PLFKTGTNGI
+1383 
-1393 SLYNNSQSTAPYTSV
+1393 
-1408 DRVKWNDAG
+1408 
-1417 ILSPGT
+1417 
-1423 NSDYIIKIQN
+1423 IQN
-1433 TQSGTSPDLGGFVQL
+1433 SLLSISDEGLLTLQIGNHIGAKLGNAYITSADASNGEIVLQNGHLRF
-1448 ISPRAGAIFIQ
+1448 GADSWD
-1459 IFRAMVPIGY
+1459 Y
-1469 TLNVISNPMGSG
+1469 NV
-1481 YKDEW
+1481 W
-1486 ITDNKGTGKWEWYAR
+1486 A
-1501 RVICGSEGTFAD
+1501 
-1513 GGYIYLSGTAGVT
+1513 
-1526 WYLAS
+1526 
-1531 CNCYDV
+1531 
-1537 TKEDYDGLKTRMADQ
+1537 GLK
-1552 WTTTHNFRV
+1552 
-1561 TDNGAANSGAWVS
+1561 
-1574 IDGSAPNYTLQ
+1574 Y
-1585 LPSTIKA
+1585 
-1592 TLNGNADTATH
+1592 
-1603 ATYADYPTGFSSR
+1603 
-1616 NNFSWGS
+1616 
-1623 LGGTAYTHVTDWN
+1623 
-1636 YNGGEI
+1636 
-1642 SFAEKD
+1642 
-1648 SRLFVQ
+1648 
-1654 IDGIFYQ
+1654 
-1661 NEGRHMVLDT
+1661 
-1671 NNYTSY
+1671 
-1677 APTLTGGGA
+1677 
-1686 SGTWNINI
+1686 
-1694 TGLANKATNDGSGH
+1694 
-1708 NIEETYLKRDGMG
+1708 
-1721 VSNNWM
+1721 
-1727 THALEIR
+1727 
-1734 NTSSASSMVSSGGA
+1734 
-1748 FHNGYVNLVL
+1748 
-1758 RGNDTTGVSGIAFT
+1758 
-1772 SSKGTTSINQPSD
+1772 
-1785 HAFIQYHPFG
+1785 
-1795 ITTLAAEG
+1795 
-1803 TKPTLATSGEKGIL
+1803 
-1817 VIGIGNDASTSSS
+1817 TSSS
-1830 GDSVYLQTC
+1830 KTIYLGLADGTIFTANSAQSGGTLALPGIRYFSINGKIAIDANDGWLRINEGKAFATGVYFGSNVVRTDGQLQVGDSGNKFY
-1839 DWVGLK
+1839 
-1845 HNVANTVYTIPS
+1845 ANSSGNGYFSNTLGIGGTNTSYKLYVNGTSYING
-1857 MNTTVATANYPLI
+1857 NTTV
-1870 TTAIA
+1870 
-1875 GVYTHNTNITMNGGA
+1875 NGW
-1890 ISITGTLSVSG
+1890 L
-1901 ATTIG
+1901 
-1906 GFLTVNN
+1906 
-1913 KVKIQNTTDSKNSQD
+1913 KVQNTTDSKNSQD

-1949 IRIDGSSSDTI
+1949 IRIDGSSSDTT

>member
-45 PIDNN
+45 PIDKN

-63 TADKATSADRAT
+63 TADKATAADRAT

-170 DSDAAHTSVSV
+170 DYDAAHTSVSV

-208 TKTTNDSN
+208 TKATNDSN

-268 SASGADKW
+268 FASRADKW
-276 NTARNFQVSDS
+276 NTAVNFQVSDS

-363 EASAGAAKWSTARTF
+363 EASAGAAKWSTARMF
-378 YVADADA
+378 YIADADA

-408 KASIT
+408 KGNLKGNADTATTATNADKLDGYHRAGLYSSPGEWITANGYTKTITVNGNADTYYPVVISTTTEKSALNYISVWKNLGTKTATYPDNHSNGTSSMWLIYEGRNWYWDGNGGYLKCWYYSMPYATLCAKAEQASNGVGALVVYLRGGGTEYNISTTYNSTVTVYYEMTNLGNTTYPVNVTPTTKVENRGQLSSTYLGYGNVPTADVWKTARNFAITDNDASHTGPTVSVNGSTSVTLQLPSAIKASIT

-431 SYKGSKATNSMIR
+431 GYKGSKATSSMIR

-449 TDTSGNGISI
+449 TDASGNGISI

-472 SQNLTPAAN
+472 SQSFTPDAG
-481 EEALYLTSDGSIKF
+481 EETLYLTSDGSIKF

-516 YPDVNNSGSIGT
+516 YPDANNSGSIGT

-583 GPSSERSAELIGR
+583 GPASERSAELIGR

-623 NQTAQYA
+623 NQAAQYA

-659 SNAGGYLQFTAGTAT
+659 GNAGGYLQFTAGTAA

-682 NRPNIVGSASTKN
+682 NRPNIVGSATGN
-695 IITLN
+695 AIVPNAANTEF
-700 DAKTVFTI
+700 TVYQ
-708 NRVNGDGTSDSYT
+708 VNGNGTSTSYIIK
-721 LSPSFLPLA
+721 PNFLP
-730 GGTMTGN
+730 
-737 IVFADSA
+737 
-744 FSANP
+744 
-749 TDTPGISW
+749 
-757 SGGTDSAKIFYR
+757 K
-769 QTANNAG
+769 
-776 SLVLQVSDDG
+776 
-786 EEYIQFRH
+786 
-794 TQGGVVYLKPN
+794 
-805 TRELYPSANNTGSI
+805 
-819 GTTSY
+819 
-824 KWANMYATTFHG
+824 
-836 SLDGTANRATNDT
+836 
-849 NGKKITETYISE
+849 
-861 IKLDAAGTTIQFKA
+861 
-875 PDQTTYKEIKPKF
+875 
-888 LPLTGGTITG
+888 TGGTITG
-898 ELYVDGGTTLASLL
+898 ELSVDGETTLASLL

-918 FVNIIQGSISGNA
+918 FVNTIQGSISGNA

-955 PQVNID
+955 PSVNID

-969 KLPSTIKATLEGNA
+969 KLPSIIKATLEGNA

-995 DKASSTNTWRRVW
+995 DKASSTNTWRRIW
-1008 FAYDDNINGRPAY
+1008 FAYDDNVNGRPSY

-1030 SGTVKATKFQGD
+1030 TGTVKATKFQGA
-1042 LVGNADS
+1042 LAGNATS
-1049 ASKWKTARNFITN
+1049 ADKWSTARSFITN
-1062 LGSETSASVDGSTG
+1062 LGSESPASVDGSTG
-1076 PYNLGVTGVLP
+1076 PYNLGVTGTLP
-1087 VSHGGTGQNDLSKVS
+1087 VSHGGTGN
-1102 VGNADKLDNL
+1102 
-1112 HATSFK
+1112 
-1118 TRIVKE
+1118 
-1124 KTLGE
+1124 
-1129 AGWYRILNA
+1129 
-1138 TTYSNTFL
+1138 TTF
-1146 ITFYGGYNYQ
+1146 
-1156 PPTPVTF
+1156 
-1163 LVSHSYS
+1163 
-1170 TTKITQIGGCAYV
+1170 
-1183 GWITKIRA
+1183 
-1191 VHYNTSNFYIDIYF
+1191 
-1205 ARTAGTN
+1205 TA
-1212 YVNFEVMPLDPN
+1212 
-1224 SRSNLTVVDFTLI
+1224 S
-1237 TDNITAD
+1237 
-1244 AECITRVE
+1244 
-1252 SYSDLAGKWETARTF
+1252 
-1267 ITALNSE
+1267 
-1274 SSASVD
+1274 
-1280 GSANVTMGVYGTLP
+1280 
-1294 VNHGGTGNTA
+1294 
-1304 QIANRAIYSET
+1304 RAIYAET
-1315 ASKLSSSGHYMSNS
+1315 ATKLSSSGHYMSSS
-1329 KMAINSSSEPTEI
+1329 KLAINSTTEPGYQFYVNGTSYFSGVTTHGAAVNFANNTWNAVGDDVYFGDHNVVGGFGIYGKNGNTRLDFCQYNAASIYQSIIFDGNTLYASSK
-1342 FFVNGSTR
+1342 FGVNGS
-1350 LGRNRILVNSTALNG
+1350 NSSYNFYVN
-1365 DLILTALGYK
+1365 
-1375 TGYPLYTD
+1375 
-1383 PLFKTGTNGI
+1383 
-1393 SLYNNSQSTAPYTSV
+1393 
-1408 DRVKWNDAG
+1408 
-1417 ILSPGT
+1417 
-1423 NSDYIIKIQN
+1423 
-1433 TQSGTSPDLGGFVQL
+1433 GTS
-1448 ISPRAGAIFIQ
+1448 
-1459 IFRAMVPIGY
+1459 Y
-1469 TLNVISNPMGSG
+1469 
-1481 YKDEW
+1481 
-1486 ITDNKGTGKWEWYAR
+1486 
-1501 RVICGSEGTFAD
+1501 
-1513 GGYIYLSGTAGVT
+1513 
-1526 WYLAS
+1526 
-1531 CNCYDV
+1531 
-1537 TKEDYDGLKTRMADQ
+1537 
-1552 WTTTHNFRV
+1552 
-1561 TDNGAANSGAWVS
+1561 
-1574 IDGSAPNYTLQ
+1574 
-1585 LPSTIKA
+1585 
-1592 TLNGNADTATH
+1592 LNGN
-1603 ATYADYPTGFSSR
+1603 
-1616 NNFSWGS
+1616 
-1623 LGGTAYTHVTDWN
+1623 
-1636 YNGGEI
+1636 
-1642 SFAEKD
+1642 
-1648 SRLFVQ
+1648 
-1654 IDGIFYQ
+1654 
-1661 NEGRHMVLDT
+1661 
-1671 NNYTSY
+1671 
-1677 APTLTGGGA
+1677 
-1686 SGTWNINI
+1686 
-1694 TGLANKATNDGSGH
+1694 
-1708 NIEETYLKRDGMG
+1708 
-1721 VSNNWM
+1721 
-1727 THALEIR
+1727 
-1734 NTSSASSMVSSGGA
+1734 
-1748 FHNGYVNLVL
+1748 
-1758 RGNDTTGVSGIAFT
+1758 
-1772 SSKGTTSINQPSD
+1772 
-1785 HAFIQYHPFG
+1785 
-1795 ITTLAAEG
+1795 
-1803 TKPTLATSGEKGIL
+1803 
-1817 VIGIGNDASTSSS
+1817 
-1830 GDSVYLQTC
+1830 
-1839 DWVGLK
+1839 
-1845 HNVANTVYTIPS
+1845 
-1857 MNTTVATANYPLI
+1857 TTV
-1870 TTAIA
+1870 
-1875 GVYTHNTNITMNGGA
+1875 NGW
-1890 ISITGTLSVSG
+1890 L
-1901 ATTIG
+1901 
-1906 GFLTVNN
+1906 
-1913 KVKIQNTTDSKNSQD
+1913 KVQNTTDSKNSQD
-1928 SNASLAIQGGVSV
+1928 SNASLSVQGGVSV

-1949 IRIDGSSSDTI
+1949 IRIDGSGSDTI

>member
-21 TLVRGQVYFA
+21 TLTRGQVYFA

-63 TADKATSADRAT
+63 TADKATAADRAT
-75 ADSNGRKFTET
+75 ADSNGHKFTET

-170 DSDAAHTSVSV
+170 DSDAAHTSVTV
-181 NVNGSGNVVLKL
+181 NVNGSSNVVLKL
-193 PSTIK
+193 PS
-198 AALQG
+198 
-203 NADTA
+203 
-208 TKTTNDSN
+208 
-216 NKKITDEYLHRVS
+216 
-229 NTSST
+229 
-234 LNQFSGAPKYL
+234 
-245 LGIESFTDGGEVKWQ
+245 
-260 SVDSVKVG
+260 
-268 SASGADKW
+268 
-276 NTARNFQVSDS
+276 
-287 DAAHTGTAVSV
+287 
-298 NGSKAIVLPLPA
+298 

-331 LTLGKT
+331 LTLGTT
-337 KQTAFDGSADVSI
+337 KQTAFDGSADVAI

-363 EASAGAAKWSTARTF
+363 EASAGAAKWSTARMF

-385 SNTGTGVSVDGT
+385 SNTGTGVSVDGS

-481 EEALYLTSDGSIKF
+481 EESLYLTSDGSIKF

-528 SSNKWASMYA
+528 SSNKWNSMYA

-659 SNAGGYLQFTAGTAT
+659 GNAGGYLQFTAGTAA

-682 NRPNIVGSASTKN
+682 NRPNIVGRATGN
-695 IITLN
+695 AIVPNTAN
-700 DAKTVFTI
+700 TEFTVYQ
-708 NRVNGDGTSDSYT
+708 VNGNGTSTSYVIK
-721 LSPSFLPLA
+721 PNFLP
-730 GGTMTGN
+730 
-737 IVFADSA
+737 
-744 FSANP
+744 
-749 TDTPGISW
+749 
-757 SGGTDSAKIFYR
+757 K
-769 QTANNAG
+769 
-776 SLVLQVSDDG
+776 
-786 EEYIQFRH
+786 
-794 TQGGVVYLKPN
+794 
-805 TRELYPSANNTGSI
+805 
-819 GTTSY
+819 
-824 KWANMYATTFHG
+824 
-836 SLDGTANRATNDT
+836 
-849 NGKKITETYISE
+849 
-861 IKLDAAGTTIQFKA
+861 
-875 PDQTTYKEIKPKF
+875 
-888 LPLTGGTITG
+888 TGGTITG

-1008 FAYDDNINGRPAY
+1008 FAYDDNVNGRPAY

-1030 SGTVKATKFQGD
+1030 TGTVKATKFQGA
-1042 LVGNADS
+1042 LVGNATS
-1049 ASKWKTARNFITN
+1049 ADKWSTARSFITN
-1062 LGSETSASVDGSTG
+1062 LGSESSASVDGSTG

-1087 VSHGGTGQNDLSKVS
+1087 VSHGGTGQTDLSKVS
-1102 VGNADKLDNL
+1102 VGNADKLDGY
-1112 HATSFK
+1112 HEDSFLRYRD
-1118 TRIVKE
+1118 TVSGSGGASHSN
-1124 KTLGE
+1124 TLWGQIGIRQYNNALPDE
-1129 AGWYRILNA
+1129 MADNA
-1138 TTYSNTFL
+1138 TYTY
-1146 ITFYGGYNYQ
+1146 G
-1156 PPTPVTF
+1156 
-1163 LVSHSYS
+1163 
-1170 TTKITQIGGCAYV
+1170 
-1183 GWITKIRA
+1183 A
-1191 VHYNTSNFYIDIYF
+1191 V
-1205 ARTAGTN
+1205 
-1212 YVNFEVMPLDPN
+1212 
-1224 SRSNLTVVDFTLI
+1224 
-1237 TDNITAD
+1237 
-1244 AECITRVE
+1244 
-1252 SYSDLAGKWETARTF
+1252 
-1267 ITALNSE
+1267 
-1274 SSASVD
+1274 
-1280 GSANVTMGVYGTLP
+1280 
-1294 VNHGGTGNTA
+1294 
-1304 QIANRAIYSET
+1304 
-1315 ASKLSSSGHYMSNS
+1315 
-1329 KMAINSSSEPTEI
+1329 
-1342 FFVNGSTR
+1342 
-1350 LGRNRILVNSTALNG
+1350 
-1365 DLILTALGYK
+1365 
-1375 TGYPLYTD
+1375 
-1383 PLFKTGTNGI
+1383 I
-1393 SLYNNSQSTAPYTSV
+1393 SL
-1408 DRVKWNDAG
+1408 
-1417 ILSPGT
+1417 PGT
-1423 NSDYIIKIQN
+1423 
-1433 TQSGTSPDLGGFVQL
+1433 
-1448 ISPRAGAIFIQ
+1448 
-1459 IFRAMVPIGY
+1459 
-1469 TLNVISNPMGSG
+1469 
-1481 YKDEW
+1481 
-1486 ITDNKGTGKWEWYAR
+1486 
-1501 RVICGSEGTFAD
+1501 
-1513 GGYIYLSGTAGVT
+1513 
-1526 WYLAS
+1526 
-1531 CNCYDV
+1531 
-1537 TKEDYDGLKTRMADQ
+1537 
-1552 WTTTHNFRV
+1552 
-1561 TDNGAANSGAWVS
+1561 
-1574 IDGSAPNYTLQ
+1574 
-1585 LPSTIKA
+1585 
-1592 TLNGNADTATH
+1592 
-1603 ATYADYPTGFSSR
+1603 
-1616 NNFSWGS
+1616 
-1623 LGGTAYTHVTDWN
+1623 
-1636 YNGGEI
+1636 
-1642 SFAEKD
+1642 D
-1648 SRLFVQ
+1648 SRLDIWYNHQTSANGNGLRYRTGWNDDKKAWATILDTINFNNYAVKKASSSTDNAIVRWDGTDGRRIQ
-1654 IDGIFYQ
+1654 NSLLSISDEGLLTLQTGNHIGAKLGSAYITSADASSGEIVLQNGHLRFGSDSWDYSQWAGLKYIHSSKTIYLGLADGTIFTANSAQSGGTLALPGIRYFSINGKIVIDANDGWLRI
-1661 NEGRHMVLDT
+1661 NEGKAFATGVYFGSNVVRTDDQLQVGSSGSKFYANSSGNGYFSNTLGIGGT
-1671 NNYTSY
+1671 NTSY
-1677 APTLTGGGA
+1677 KL
-1686 SGTWNINI
+1686 
-1694 TGLANKATNDGSGH
+1694 
-1708 NIEETYLKRDGMG
+1708 
-1721 VSNNWM
+1721 
-1727 THALEIR
+1727 
-1734 NTSSASSMVSSGGA
+1734 
-1748 FHNGYVNLVL
+1748 YVN
-1758 RGNDTTGVSGIAFT
+1758 GT
-1772 SSKGTTSINQPSD
+1772 SYIN
-1785 HAFIQYHPFG
+1785 G
-1795 ITTLAAEG
+1795 
-1803 TKPTLATSGEKGIL
+1803 
-1817 VIGIGNDASTSSS
+1817 
-1830 GDSVYLQTC
+1830 
-1839 DWVGLK
+1839 
-1845 HNVANTVYTIPS
+1845 
-1857 MNTTVATANYPLI
+1857 NTTI
-1870 TTAIA
+1870 
-1875 GVYTHNTNITMNGGA
+1875 NGW
-1890 ISITGTLSVSG
+1890 L
-1901 ATTIG
+1901 
-1906 GFLTVNN
+1906 
-1913 KVKIQNTTDSKNSQD
+1913 KVQNTTDSKNSQD
-1928 SNASLAIQGGVSV
+1928 SNASLSVQGGVSV

>member
-11 TGQEANLKDK
+11 TGQESNLKDK

-63 TADKATSADRAT
+63 TADKATAADRAT

-103 YPDITTWKELKPKFL
+103 YPDITKWKELKPKFL

-208 TKTTNDSN
+208 TKATNDSN

-481 EEALYLTSDGSIKF
+481 EEALYLTSDGNIKF

-682 NRPNIVGSASTKN
+682 NRPNVVGSATGN
-695 IITLN
+695 AIVPNAANTEF
-700 DAKTVFTI
+700 TVYQ
-708 NRVNGDGTSDSYT
+708 VNGNGTSTSYVIK
-721 LSPSFLPLA
+721 PNFLP
-730 GGTMTGN
+730 
-737 IVFADSA
+737 
-744 FSANP
+744 
-749 TDTPGISW
+749 
-757 SGGTDSAKIFYR
+757 K
-769 QTANNAG
+769 
-776 SLVLQVSDDG
+776 
-786 EEYIQFRH
+786 
-794 TQGGVVYLKPN
+794 
-805 TRELYPSANNTGSI
+805 
-819 GTTSY
+819 
-824 KWANMYATTFHG
+824 
-836 SLDGTANRATNDT
+836 
-849 NGKKITETYISE
+849 
-861 IKLDAAGTTIQFKA
+861 
-875 PDQTTYKEIKPKF
+875 
-888 LPLTGGTITG
+888 TGGTITG
-898 ELYVDGGTTLASLL
+898 ELSVDGETTLANLI
-912 VNGDAR
+912 VNGDAS

-1008 FAYDDNINGRPAY
+1008 FAYDDNVNGRPAY

-1030 SGTVKATKFQGD
+1030 TGTVKATKFQGA

-1049 ASKWKTARNFITN
+1049 ASKWKTARSFITN
-1062 LGSETSASVDGSTG
+1062 LGSESPASVDGSTG
-1076 PYNLGVTGVLP
+1076 PYNLGVTGTLP
-1087 VSHGGTGQNDLSKVS
+1087 VSHGGTGN
-1102 VGNADKLDNL
+1102 
-1112 HATSFK
+1112 
-1118 TRIVKE
+1118 
-1124 KTLGE
+1124 
-1129 AGWYRILNA
+1129 
-1138 TTYSNTFL
+1138 TTF
-1146 ITFYGGYNYQ
+1146 
-1156 PPTPVTF
+1156 
-1163 LVSHSYS
+1163 
-1170 TTKITQIGGCAYV
+1170 
-1183 GWITKIRA
+1183 
-1191 VHYNTSNFYIDIYF
+1191 
-1205 ARTAGTN
+1205 TA
-1212 YVNFEVMPLDPN
+1212 
-1224 SRSNLTVVDFTLI
+1224 S
-1237 TDNITAD
+1237 
-1244 AECITRVE
+1244 
-1252 SYSDLAGKWETARTF
+1252 
-1267 ITALNSE
+1267 
-1274 SSASVD
+1274 
-1280 GSANVTMGVYGTLP
+1280 
-1294 VNHGGTGNTA
+1294 
-1304 QIANRAIYSET
+1304 RAIYAET
-1315 ASKLSSSGHYMSNS
+1315 ATKLSSSGHYMSSS
-1329 KMAINSSSEPTEI
+1329 KLAINSTSEPGYQ
-1342 FFVNGSTR
+1342 FYVNGSTY
-1350 LGRNRILVNSTALNG
+1350 LNG
-1365 DLILTALGYK
+1365 KVYINTATDTAPFYITRGGSEAEAVAMSVNDS
-1375 TGYPLYTD
+1375 TYTIAYTNNEASNQIRIRMINTD
-1383 PLFKTGTNGI
+1383 TEDGTKDNTTDWSFYFNSKGQFLPNADGSGSIGI
-1393 SLYNNSQSTAPYTSV
+1393 S
-1408 DRVKWNDAG
+1408 
-1417 ILSPGT
+1417 
-1423 NSDYIIKIQN
+1423 
-1433 TQSGTSPDLGGFVQL
+1433 TQRWKS
-1448 ISPRAGAIFIQ
+1448 IYA
-1459 IFRAMVPIGY
+1459 
-1469 TLNVISNPMGSG
+1469 SNFYGL
-1481 YKDEW
+1481 
-1486 ITDNKGTGKWEWYAR
+1486 
-1501 RVICGSEGTFAD
+1501 AD
-1513 GGYIYLSGTAGVT
+1513 
-1526 WYLAS
+1526 
-1531 CNCYDV
+1531 
-1537 TKEDYDGLKTRMADQ
+1537 
-1552 WTTTHNFRV
+1552 
-1561 TDNGAANSGAWVS
+1561 
-1574 IDGSAPNYTLQ
+1574 
-1585 LPSTIKA
+1585 KA
-1592 TLNGNADTATH
+1592 T
-1603 ATYADYPTGFSSR
+1603 S
-1616 NNFSWGS
+1616 
-1623 LGGTAYTHVTDWN
+1623 
-1636 YNGGEI
+1636 
-1642 SFAEKD
+1642 
-1648 SRLFVQ
+1648 
-1654 IDGIFYQ
+1654 
-1661 NEGRHMVLDT
+1661 
-1671 NNYTSY
+1671 
-1677 APTLTGGGA
+1677 
-1686 SGTWNINI
+1686 
-1694 TGLANKATNDGSGH
+1694 DGSGH
-1708 NIEETYLKRDGMG
+1708 NIEDTYLKR
-1721 VSNNWM
+1721 
-1727 THALEIR
+1727 
-1734 NTSSASSMVSSGGA
+1734 SGG
-1748 FHNGYVNLVL
+1748 
-1758 RGNDTTGVSGIAFT
+1758 TMI
-1772 SSKGTTSINQPSD
+1772 GTINSQIVQPKTNNT
-1785 HAFIQYHPFG
+1785 Y
-1795 ITTLAAEG
+1795 TLG
-1803 TKPTLATSGEKGIL
+1803 
-1817 VIGIGNDASTSSS
+1817 SSS
-1830 GDSVYLQTC
+1830 NRWSTLYSVNIDNTGSWTWYGNQNFI
-1839 DWVGLK
+1839 LK
-1845 HNVANTVYTIPS
+1845 
-1857 MNTTVATANYPLI
+1857 ATANNQEWSFDQCADS
-1870 TTAIA
+1870 TS
-1875 GVYTHNTNITMNGGA
+1875 YTGTYSHFWSSKNSVSIIRFYTDDNQVQIPSTGFMGIGGA
-1890 ISITGTLSVSG
+1890 GDASYKLKVTGNTYLTGTLYV
-1901 ATTIG
+1901 G
-1906 GFLTVNN
+1906 GSSTFNNNLTVNSGG
-1913 KVKIQNTTDSKNSQD
+1913 KVKVQNTTDSKNSQD
-1928 SNASLAIQGGVSV
+1928 SNASLSVQGGVSV

-1949 IRIDGSSSDTI
+1949 IRIDGSGSDTI

>member
-11 TGQEANLKDK
+11 TGQESNLKDK

-63 TADKATSADRAT
+63 TADKATAADRAT

-103 YPDITTWKELKPKFL
+103 YPDITKWKELKPKFL

-208 TKTTNDSN
+208 TKATNDSN

-481 EEALYLTSDGSIKF
+481 EEALYLTSDGNIKF

-682 NRPNIVGSASTKN
+682 NRPNVVGSATGN
-695 IITLN
+695 AIVPNAANTEF
-700 DAKTVFTI
+700 TVYQ
-708 NRVNGDGTSDSYT
+708 VNGNGTSTSYVIK
-721 LSPSFLPLA
+721 PNFLP
-730 GGTMTGN
+730 
-737 IVFADSA
+737 
-744 FSANP
+744 
-749 TDTPGISW
+749 
-757 SGGTDSAKIFYR
+757 K
-769 QTANNAG
+769 
-776 SLVLQVSDDG
+776 
-786 EEYIQFRH
+786 
-794 TQGGVVYLKPN
+794 
-805 TRELYPSANNTGSI
+805 
-819 GTTSY
+819 
-824 KWANMYATTFHG
+824 
-836 SLDGTANRATNDT
+836 
-849 NGKKITETYISE
+849 
-861 IKLDAAGTTIQFKA
+861 
-875 PDQTTYKEIKPKF
+875 
-888 LPLTGGTITG
+888 TGGTITG
-898 ELYVDGGTTLASLL
+898 ELSVDGETTLANLI
-912 VNGDAR
+912 VNGDAS

-1008 FAYDDNINGRPAY
+1008 FAYDDNVNGRPAY

-1030 SGTVKATKFQGD
+1030 TGTVKATKFQGA

-1049 ASKWKTARNFITN
+1049 ASKWKTARSFITN
-1062 LGSETSASVDGSTG
+1062 LGSESPASVDGSTG
-1076 PYNLGVTGVLP
+1076 PYNLGVTGTLP
-1087 VSHGGTGQNDLSKVS
+1087 VSHGGTGN
-1102 VGNADKLDNL
+1102 
-1112 HATSFK
+1112 
-1118 TRIVKE
+1118 
-1124 KTLGE
+1124 
-1129 AGWYRILNA
+1129 
-1138 TTYSNTFL
+1138 TTF
-1146 ITFYGGYNYQ
+1146 
-1156 PPTPVTF
+1156 
-1163 LVSHSYS
+1163 
-1170 TTKITQIGGCAYV
+1170 
-1183 GWITKIRA
+1183 
-1191 VHYNTSNFYIDIYF
+1191 
-1205 ARTAGTN
+1205 TA
-1212 YVNFEVMPLDPN
+1212 
-1224 SRSNLTVVDFTLI
+1224 S
-1237 TDNITAD
+1237 
-1244 AECITRVE
+1244 
-1252 SYSDLAGKWETARTF
+1252 
-1267 ITALNSE
+1267 
-1274 SSASVD
+1274 
-1280 GSANVTMGVYGTLP
+1280 
-1294 VNHGGTGNTA
+1294 
-1304 QIANRAIYSET
+1304 RAIYAET
-1315 ASKLSSSGHYMSNS
+1315 ATKLSSSGHYMSSS
-1329 KMAINSSSEPTEI
+1329 KLAINSTSEPGYQ
-1342 FFVNGSTR
+1342 FYVNGSTY
-1350 LGRNRILVNSTALNG
+1350 LNG
-1365 DLILTALGYK
+1365 KVYINTATDTAPFYITRGGSEAEAVAMSVNDS
-1375 TGYPLYTD
+1375 TYTIAYTNNEASNQIRIRMINTD
-1383 PLFKTGTNGI
+1383 TEDGTKDNTTDWSFYFNSKGQFLPNADGSGSIGI
-1393 SLYNNSQSTAPYTSV
+1393 S
-1408 DRVKWNDAG
+1408 
-1417 ILSPGT
+1417 
-1423 NSDYIIKIQN
+1423 
-1433 TQSGTSPDLGGFVQL
+1433 TQRWKS
-1448 ISPRAGAIFIQ
+1448 IYA
-1459 IFRAMVPIGY
+1459 
-1469 TLNVISNPMGSG
+1469 SNFYGL
-1481 YKDEW
+1481 
-1486 ITDNKGTGKWEWYAR
+1486 
-1501 RVICGSEGTFAD
+1501 AD
-1513 GGYIYLSGTAGVT
+1513 
-1526 WYLAS
+1526 
-1531 CNCYDV
+1531 
-1537 TKEDYDGLKTRMADQ
+1537 
-1552 WTTTHNFRV
+1552 
-1561 TDNGAANSGAWVS
+1561 
-1574 IDGSAPNYTLQ
+1574 
-1585 LPSTIKA
+1585 KA
-1592 TLNGNADTATH
+1592 T
-1603 ATYADYPTGFSSR
+1603 S
-1616 NNFSWGS
+1616 
-1623 LGGTAYTHVTDWN
+1623 
-1636 YNGGEI
+1636 
-1642 SFAEKD
+1642 
-1648 SRLFVQ
+1648 
-1654 IDGIFYQ
+1654 
-1661 NEGRHMVLDT
+1661 
-1671 NNYTSY
+1671 
-1677 APTLTGGGA
+1677 
-1686 SGTWNINI
+1686 
-1694 TGLANKATNDGSGH
+1694 DGSGH
-1708 NIEETYLKRDGMG
+1708 NIEDTYLKR
-1721 VSNNWM
+1721 
-1727 THALEIR
+1727 
-1734 NTSSASSMVSSGGA
+1734 SGG
-1748 FHNGYVNLVL
+1748 
-1758 RGNDTTGVSGIAFT
+1758 TMI
-1772 SSKGTTSINQPSD
+1772 GTINSQIVQPKTNNT
-1785 HAFIQYHPFG
+1785 Y
-1795 ITTLAAEG
+1795 TLG
-1803 TKPTLATSGEKGIL
+1803 
-1817 VIGIGNDASTSSS
+1817 SSS
-1830 GDSVYLQTC
+1830 NRWSTLYSVNIDNTGSWTWYGNQNFI
-1839 DWVGLK
+1839 LK
-1845 HNVANTVYTIPS
+1845 
-1857 MNTTVATANYPLI
+1857 ATANNQEWSFDQCADS
-1870 TTAIA
+1870 TS
-1875 GVYTHNTNITMNGGA
+1875 YTGTYSHFWSSKNSVSIIRFYKDDNQVQIPSTGFMGIGGA
-1890 ISITGTLSVSG
+1890 GDASYKLKVTGNTYLTGTLYV
-1901 ATTIG
+1901 G
-1906 GFLTVNN
+1906 GSSTFNNNLTVNSGG
-1913 KVKIQNTTDSKNSQD
+1913 KVKVQNTTDSKNSQD
-1928 SNASLAIQGGVSV
+1928 SNASLSVQGGVSV

-1949 IRIDGSSSDTI
+1949 IRIDGSGSDTI

>member
-11 TGQEANLKDK
+11 TGQESNLKDK

-63 TADKATSADRAT
+63 TADKATAADRAT

-86 YVSEIKLDNAG
+86 YVSEIKLDDAG

-208 TKTTNDSN
+208 TKATNDSN

-481 EEALYLTSDGSIKF
+481 EEALYLTSDGNIKF

-682 NRPNIVGSASTKN
+682 NRPNVVGSATGN
-695 IITLN
+695 AIVPNAANTEF
-700 DAKTVFTI
+700 TVYQ
-708 NRVNGDGTSDSYT
+708 VNGNGTSTSYVIK
-721 LSPSFLPLA
+721 PNFLP
-730 GGTMTGN
+730 
-737 IVFADSA
+737 
-744 FSANP
+744 
-749 TDTPGISW
+749 
-757 SGGTDSAKIFYR
+757 K
-769 QTANNAG
+769 
-776 SLVLQVSDDG
+776 
-786 EEYIQFRH
+786 
-794 TQGGVVYLKPN
+794 
-805 TRELYPSANNTGSI
+805 
-819 GTTSY
+819 
-824 KWANMYATTFHG
+824 
-836 SLDGTANRATNDT
+836 
-849 NGKKITETYISE
+849 
-861 IKLDAAGTTIQFKA
+861 
-875 PDQTTYKEIKPKF
+875 
-888 LPLTGGTITG
+888 TGGTITG
-898 ELYVDGGTTLASLL
+898 ELSVDGETTLANLI
-912 VNGDAR
+912 VNGDAS

-1008 FAYDDNINGRPAY
+1008 FAYDDNVNGRPAY

-1030 SGTVKATKFQGD
+1030 TGTVKATKFQGA

-1049 ASKWKTARNFITN
+1049 ASKWKTARSFITN
-1062 LGSETSASVDGSTG
+1062 LGSESPASVDGSTG
-1076 PYNLGVTGVLP
+1076 PYNLGVTGTLP
-1087 VSHGGTGQNDLSKVS
+1087 VSHGGTGN
-1102 VGNADKLDNL
+1102 
-1112 HATSFK
+1112 
-1118 TRIVKE
+1118 
-1124 KTLGE
+1124 
-1129 AGWYRILNA
+1129 
-1138 TTYSNTFL
+1138 TTF
-1146 ITFYGGYNYQ
+1146 
-1156 PPTPVTF
+1156 
-1163 LVSHSYS
+1163 
-1170 TTKITQIGGCAYV
+1170 
-1183 GWITKIRA
+1183 
-1191 VHYNTSNFYIDIYF
+1191 
-1205 ARTAGTN
+1205 TA
-1212 YVNFEVMPLDPN
+1212 
-1224 SRSNLTVVDFTLI
+1224 S
-1237 TDNITAD
+1237 
-1244 AECITRVE
+1244 
-1252 SYSDLAGKWETARTF
+1252 
-1267 ITALNSE
+1267 
-1274 SSASVD
+1274 
-1280 GSANVTMGVYGTLP
+1280 
-1294 VNHGGTGNTA
+1294 
-1304 QIANRAIYSET
+1304 RAIYAET
-1315 ASKLSSSGHYMSNS
+1315 ATKLSSSGHYMSSS
-1329 KMAINSSSEPTEI
+1329 KLAINSTSEPGYQ
-1342 FFVNGSTR
+1342 FYVNGSTY
-1350 LGRNRILVNSTALNG
+1350 LNG
-1365 DLILTALGYK
+1365 KVYINTATDTAPFYITRGGSEAEAVAMSVNDS
-1375 TGYPLYTD
+1375 TYTIAYTNNEASNQIRIRMINTD
-1383 PLFKTGTNGI
+1383 TEDGTKDNTTDWSFYFNSKGQFLPNADGSGSIGI
-1393 SLYNNSQSTAPYTSV
+1393 S
-1408 DRVKWNDAG
+1408 
-1417 ILSPGT
+1417 
-1423 NSDYIIKIQN
+1423 
-1433 TQSGTSPDLGGFVQL
+1433 TQRWKS
-1448 ISPRAGAIFIQ
+1448 IYA
-1459 IFRAMVPIGY
+1459 
-1469 TLNVISNPMGSG
+1469 SNFYGL
-1481 YKDEW
+1481 
-1486 ITDNKGTGKWEWYAR
+1486 
-1501 RVICGSEGTFAD
+1501 AD
-1513 GGYIYLSGTAGVT
+1513 
-1526 WYLAS
+1526 
-1531 CNCYDV
+1531 
-1537 TKEDYDGLKTRMADQ
+1537 
-1552 WTTTHNFRV
+1552 
-1561 TDNGAANSGAWVS
+1561 
-1574 IDGSAPNYTLQ
+1574 
-1585 LPSTIKA
+1585 KA
-1592 TLNGNADTATH
+1592 T
-1603 ATYADYPTGFSSR
+1603 S
-1616 NNFSWGS
+1616 
-1623 LGGTAYTHVTDWN
+1623 
-1636 YNGGEI
+1636 
-1642 SFAEKD
+1642 
-1648 SRLFVQ
+1648 
-1654 IDGIFYQ
+1654 
-1661 NEGRHMVLDT
+1661 
-1671 NNYTSY
+1671 
-1677 APTLTGGGA
+1677 
-1686 SGTWNINI
+1686 
-1694 TGLANKATNDGSGH
+1694 DGSGH
-1708 NIEETYLKRDGMG
+1708 NIEDTYLKR
-1721 VSNNWM
+1721 
-1727 THALEIR
+1727 
-1734 NTSSASSMVSSGGA
+1734 SGG
-1748 FHNGYVNLVL
+1748 
-1758 RGNDTTGVSGIAFT
+1758 TMI
-1772 SSKGTTSINQPSD
+1772 GTINSQIVQPKTNNT
-1785 HAFIQYHPFG
+1785 Y
-1795 ITTLAAEG
+1795 TLG
-1803 TKPTLATSGEKGIL
+1803 
-1817 VIGIGNDASTSSS
+1817 SSS
-1830 GDSVYLQTC
+1830 NRWSTLYSVNIDNTGSWTWYGNQNFI
-1839 DWVGLK
+1839 LK
-1845 HNVANTVYTIPS
+1845 
-1857 MNTTVATANYPLI
+1857 ATANNQEWSFDQCADS
-1870 TTAIA
+1870 TS
-1875 GVYTHNTNITMNGGA
+1875 YTGTYSHFWSSKNSVSIIRFYTDDNQVQIPSTGFMGIGGA
-1890 ISITGTLSVSG
+1890 GDASYKLKVTGNTYLTGTLYV
-1901 ATTIG
+1901 G
-1906 GFLTVNN
+1906 GSSTFNNNLTVNSGG
-1913 KVKIQNTTDSKNSQD
+1913 KVKVQNTTDSKNSQD
-1928 SNASLAIQGGVSV
+1928 SNASLSVQGGVSV

-1949 IRIDGSSSDTI
+1949 IRIDGSGSDTI

>member
-45 PIDNN
+45 PIDKN

-63 TADKATSADRAT
+63 TADKATSADRAI

-170 DSDAAHTSVSV
+170 DSDAAHTSVTV
-181 NVNGSGNVVLKL
+181 NVNGSSNVVLKL

-198 AALQG
+198 ATLQG

-208 TKTTNDSN
+208 TKATNDSN

-260 SVDSVKVG
+260 SIDNVKVG

-363 EASAGAAKWSTARTF
+363 EASAGAAKWSTARMF

-385 SNTGTGVSVDGT
+385 SNTGTGVSVDGS

-431 SYKGSKATNSMIR
+431 SYKGSKATSSMIR

-481 EEALYLTSDGSIKF
+481 EESLYLMSDGSIKF
-495 YTYCDTIGNKRGVIL
+495 YTYCDTIGNKRGAML

-583 GPSSERSAELIGR
+583 GPTSERSAELIGR

-623 NQTAQYA
+623 NQAAQYA

-659 SNAGGYLQFTAGTAT
+659 GNAGGYLQFTAGTAA

-730 GGTMTGN
+730 GGT
-737 IVFADSA
+737 
-744 FSANP
+744 
-749 TDTPGISW
+749 
-757 SGGTDSAKIFYR
+757 
-769 QTANNAG
+769 
-776 SLVLQVSDDG
+776 
-786 EEYIQFRH
+786 
-794 TQGGVVYLKPN
+794 
-805 TRELYPSANNTGSI
+805 
-819 GTTSY
+819 
-824 KWANMYATTFHG
+824 
-836 SLDGTANRATNDT
+836 
-849 NGKKITETYISE
+849 
-861 IKLDAAGTTIQFKA
+861 
-875 PDQTTYKEIKPKF
+875 
-888 LPLTGGTITG
+888 ITG
-898 ELYVDGGTTLASLL
+898 KLSVNGETTLANLI
-912 VNGDAR
+912 VNGDAK

-931 GSATKWATAK
+931 GTATKWATAK

-995 DKASSTNTWRRVW
+995 DKASSTNTWRRIW
-1008 FAYDDNINGRPAY
+1008 FSYDDNVNGRPAY

-1030 SGTVKATKFQGD
+1030 TGTVKATKFQGA
-1042 LVGNADS
+1042 LVGNATS
-1049 ASKWKTARNFITN
+1049 ADKWSTARNFITN
-1062 LGSETSASVDGSTG
+1062 LGSESPASVDGSTG
-1076 PYNLGVTGVLP
+1076 PYNLGVTGTLP
-1087 VSHGGTGQNDLSKVS
+1087 VSHGGTGN
-1102 VGNADKLDNL
+1102 
-1112 HATSFK
+1112 
-1118 TRIVKE
+1118 
-1124 KTLGE
+1124 
-1129 AGWYRILNA
+1129 
-1138 TTYSNTFL
+1138 TTF
-1146 ITFYGGYNYQ
+1146 
-1156 PPTPVTF
+1156 
-1163 LVSHSYS
+1163 
-1170 TTKITQIGGCAYV
+1170 
-1183 GWITKIRA
+1183 
-1191 VHYNTSNFYIDIYF
+1191 
-1205 ARTAGTN
+1205 TA
-1212 YVNFEVMPLDPN
+1212 
-1224 SRSNLTVVDFTLI
+1224 S
-1237 TDNITAD
+1237 
-1244 AECITRVE
+1244 
-1252 SYSDLAGKWETARTF
+1252 
-1267 ITALNSE
+1267 
-1274 SSASVD
+1274 
-1280 GSANVTMGVYGTLP
+1280 
-1294 VNHGGTGNTA
+1294 
-1304 QIANRAIYSET
+1304 RAIYAET
-1315 ASKLSSSGHYMSNS
+1315 ATKLSSSGHYMSSS
-1329 KMAINSSSEPTEI
+1329 KLAINSTSEPGYQFYVNGTSYFSGITTHGTAVNFANNTWNAVGDDVYFGDHNVVGGFGIYGKNGNTRLDFCQYNAASIYQSII
-1342 FFVNGSTR
+1342 FDGNTLYASSKFGVNGS
-1350 LGRNRILVNSTALNG
+1350 NSSYNFYVN
-1365 DLILTALGYK
+1365 
-1375 TGYPLYTD
+1375 
-1383 PLFKTGTNGI
+1383 
-1393 SLYNNSQSTAPYTSV
+1393 
-1408 DRVKWNDAG
+1408 
-1417 ILSPGT
+1417 
-1423 NSDYIIKIQN
+1423 
-1433 TQSGTSPDLGGFVQL
+1433 GTS
-1448 ISPRAGAIFIQ
+1448 
-1459 IFRAMVPIGY
+1459 Y
-1469 TLNVISNPMGSG
+1469 
-1481 YKDEW
+1481 
-1486 ITDNKGTGKWEWYAR
+1486 
-1501 RVICGSEGTFAD
+1501 
-1513 GGYIYLSGTAGVT
+1513 
-1526 WYLAS
+1526 
-1531 CNCYDV
+1531 
-1537 TKEDYDGLKTRMADQ
+1537 
-1552 WTTTHNFRV
+1552 
-1561 TDNGAANSGAWVS
+1561 
-1574 IDGSAPNYTLQ
+1574 
-1585 LPSTIKA
+1585 
-1592 TLNGNADTATH
+1592 LNGN
-1603 ATYADYPTGFSSR
+1603 
-1616 NNFSWGS
+1616 
-1623 LGGTAYTHVTDWN
+1623 
-1636 YNGGEI
+1636 
-1642 SFAEKD
+1642 
-1648 SRLFVQ
+1648 
-1654 IDGIFYQ
+1654 
-1661 NEGRHMVLDT
+1661 
-1671 NNYTSY
+1671 
-1677 APTLTGGGA
+1677 
-1686 SGTWNINI
+1686 
-1694 TGLANKATNDGSGH
+1694 
-1708 NIEETYLKRDGMG
+1708 
-1721 VSNNWM
+1721 
-1727 THALEIR
+1727 
-1734 NTSSASSMVSSGGA
+1734 
-1748 FHNGYVNLVL
+1748 
-1758 RGNDTTGVSGIAFT
+1758 
-1772 SSKGTTSINQPSD
+1772 
-1785 HAFIQYHPFG
+1785 
-1795 ITTLAAEG
+1795 
-1803 TKPTLATSGEKGIL
+1803 
-1817 VIGIGNDASTSSS
+1817 
-1830 GDSVYLQTC
+1830 
-1839 DWVGLK
+1839 
-1845 HNVANTVYTIPS
+1845 
-1857 MNTTVATANYPLI
+1857 TTV
-1870 TTAIA
+1870 
-1875 GVYTHNTNITMNGGA
+1875 NGW
-1890 ISITGTLSVSG
+1890 L
-1901 ATTIG
+1901 
-1906 GFLTVNN
+1906 
-1913 KVKIQNTTDSKNSQD
+1913 KVQNTTDSKNSQD
-1928 SNASLAIQGGVSV
+1928 SNASLTVQGGVSV
-1941 AKQLSAKT
+1941 AKQLSVKT
-1949 IRIDGSSSDTI
+1949 IRIDGSGSDTI